1 MAVASLDWR
10 GCIQKLNIYKGL
22 SMHQGWLLIGLSLTY
37 LGLLFLIAF
46 VADKHKR
53 RRLKGQPLL
62 YSLSLA
68 VYCTSWTFF
77 GTVGQA
83 SESPWSP
90 VPIYLGP
97 MLVFLFG
104 WRLLARLILVAKREH
119 ITSIAD
125 FIAAR
130 YGKSQRLAMVI
141 ALIAI
146 MGILPYLVLQLKAIV
161 TGLDLLMVNSG
172 GISPT
177 SNTSELALGVTL
189 LLALFSILFGTR
201 HLDATEHHR
210 GMVVAIA
217 FESVVKL
224 LAFIAVGGF
233 ALWLILSKPGEAHE
247 QVTRDFFAQVV
258 AVSPGNLLEL
268 AIYTVLAM
276 CAVICLPRQFHVT
289 VVENNQGQDL
299 HWARWIFP
307 LYLFVM
313 GLFIWPL
320 ALAGKQWVGA
330 DMASDTYVISLPM
343 ALGFDGMAMLAFLGG
358 TSAATG
364 MVIVCT
370 IALAIMV
377 SNDLVLPVL
386 LRRFWRQGRD
396 ERLVRLLLQVR
407 RGAILLI
414 LLAAWGLYLWL
425 GDLTSLSRIGYLSFG
440 AVAQF
445 APALLLG
452 LYWRHGNRKGV
463 YLGLFL
469 GVSLWFVTLLVESG
483 LLAGSP
489 LAELLAP
496 PDWPAF
502 RELSLGA
509 WCIFLSL
516 LFNLL
521 GYVAGSLLSR
531 PAVSERLQAANFVGK
546 PSRDTAALYQ
556 ARVSVKELEMLAAR
570 FVGSSRVKRA
580 FGRFAGERGGTL
592 APQMQASAELI
603 AHTERLLAGVFGTS
617 SARLVLASALQ
628 GRNMQLEEI
637 ATIVDEASDVF
648 RFNRGLLQGAI
659 EHIGQGISVVD
670 RELRLVAWNRRYIE
684 LFHYPP
690 GLIQAGRPIE
700 EIIRYNAQQG
710 LCGPGDI
717 EEHVARRVAFMK
729 RGSAHISARERPDG
743 RVIEMQGNPMPAGG
757 FVMTFT
763 DITPFRDAERVLRE
777 ANEHLEARVAERTRE
792 LSELNRQL
800 LLVNQQVERANQS
813 KSRFLAAVSH
823 DLTQPLNA
831 AKLFTSSLLEM
842 LPDAGE
848 QARIARHI
856 DDALGATEDLITDL
870 LDISRLEAGKF
881 KARKL
886 DFALRDLLDNL
897 KAEFGVL
904 AQAGGIHFSVV
915 ESKHAVHSD
924 VRLLRR
930 VLQNFLTNAFRYN
943 PGGRVL
949 LGCRR
954 MGKKIRIEVWDN
966 GPGIPQDKQEAIF
979 DEFSRLDH
987 SRTAKEQGLGLGLAI
1002 ARGISQVLGH
1012 QLTLQSWPGK
1022 GSVFA
1027 VTLNL
1032 ATRPVVPQQLM
1043 VPVVRDSQLEGVAV
1057 LCIDNERDIL
1067 TAMSTLL
1074 GRWGCEVRCAVDLA
1088 EAEALVAD
1096 GFVPRLV
1103 LSDYHLDDGKTGLE
1117 ALAALQQVCGDEL
1130 GGIIISAD
1138 RKSELQVQI
1147 RERGYGYISKPV
1159 KPLKLRALMN
1169 SLLLR

>member
-1 MAVASLDWR
+1 MD
-10 GCIQKLNIYKGL
+10 KGL
-22 SMHQGWLLIGLSLTY
+22 QMHQGWLLIGLSLSY

-53 RRLKGQPLL
+53 HRMKGQPLL

-130 YGKSQRLAMVI
+130 YGKSQRLAMLI

-161 TGLDLLMVNSG
+161 TGLDLLMVNSAG
-172 GISPT
+172 TGHASAISG
-177 SNTSELALGVTL
+177 NTAELALGVAM

-224 LAFIAVGGF
+224 LAFISVGGF
-233 ALWLILSKPGEAHE
+233 ALWLILSKPSPARSEVAGHFFDAVMA
-247 QVTRDFFAQVV
+247 VT
-258 AVSPGNLLEL
+258 PGSLLEL

-343 ALGFDGMAMLAFLGG
+343 ALGFDGVAMLAFLGG

-386 LRRFWRQGRD
+386 LRRFWQQGRD

-414 LLAAWGLYLWL
+414 LLAAWLLYLWL

-463 YLGLFL
+463 YLGLIL
-469 GVSLWFVTLLVESG
+469 GVSLWFITLLAESG

-489 LAELLAP
+489 LEALLAP

-502 RELSLGA
+502 RDLSLGA

-546 PSRDTAALYQ
+546 PSRDTTALYQ

-580 FGRFAGERGGTL
+580 FGRFAGEHGGTL

-670 RELRLVAWNRRYIE
+670 RELKLVAWNRRYIE

-700 EIIRYNAQQG
+700 EIIRYNALQG

-842 LPDAGE
+842 LPAE
-848 QARIARHI
+848 EEPARIARHI
-856 DDALGATEDLITDL
+856 DDALGATEDLISDL

-881 KARKL
+881 KAKKL
-886 DFALRDLLDNL
+886 DFALHELFDNL

-954 MGKKIRIEVWDN
+954 LGSKIRIEVWDN

-987 SRTAKEQGLGLGLAI
+987 SRTAREQGLGLGLAI
-1002 ARGISQVLGH
+1002 ARGISLVLGH

-1032 ATRPVVPQQLM
+1032 ATRPVAAH
-1043 VPVVRDSQLEGVAV
+1043 PVAAPALRDSQLEGVKV

-1067 TAMSTLL
+1067 AAMSSLL
-1074 GRWGCEVRCAVDLA
+1074 GRWGCEVRCAVDLV
-1088 EAEALVAD
+1088 EAEELVAE

-1117 ALAALQQVCGDEL
+1117 AIAALQQVCGDEP

-1138 RKSELQVQI
+1138 RKSELQAQI

-1169 SLLLR
+1169 SLLLPVQ

>member
-1 MAVASLDWR
+1 
-10 GCIQKLNIYKGL
+10 
-22 SMHQGWLLIGLSLTY
+22 MHQGWLLIGLSLSY
-37 LGLLFLIAF
+37 LGLLFLIAY
-46 VADKHKR
+46 VADKNKR
-53 RRLKGQPLL
+53 RRLQGQPLL

-141 ALIAI
+141 ALIVI

-161 TGLDLLMVNSG
+161 TGLDLLMANPVPAG
-172 GISPT
+172 PT
-177 SNTSELALGVTL
+177 GNTAGLALGVAL

-224 LAFIAVGGF
+224 LAFMAVGSF
-233 ALWLILSKPGEAHE
+233 ALWLILSKPSQARTL
-247 QVTRDFFAQVV
+247 VASDFLDAVV
-258 AVSPGNLLEL
+258 AVTPGSLLEL
-268 AIYTVLAM
+268 AIYTLVAM

-299 HWARWIFP
+299 HWARWLFP
-307 LYLFVM
+307 LYLFMM

-330 DMASDTYVISLPM
+330 GMASDTYVISLPM
-343 ALGFDGMAMLAFLGG
+343 SLGFDGMALLAFLGG

-386 LRRFWRQGRD
+386 LRRFWQQGRD

-463 YLGLFL
+463 YLGLAL
-469 GVSLWFVTLLVESG
+469 GVSLWFATLLAESG

-489 LAELLAP
+489 LATLLAP
-496 PDWPAF
+496 PDWPAV
-502 RELSLGA
+502 RDLSLGA

-516 LFNLL
+516 LLNLV

-546 PSRDTAALYQ
+546 PSRDTTALYQ

-659 EHIGQGISVVD
+659 EHMGQGISVVD
-670 RELRLVAWNRRYIE
+670 RELKLVAWNRRYIE

-690 GLIQAGRPIE
+690 GLIQVGRPIE

-710 LCGPGDI
+710 LCGPGDV
-717 EEHVARRVAFMK
+717 EAQVARRVAFMQ
-729 RGSAHISARERPDG
+729 RGSQHISARERPDG

-777 ANEHLEARVAERTRE
+777 ANEHLEARVAERTHE

-800 LLVNQQVERANQS
+800 LLVNQQVERANHS

-842 LPDAGE
+842 LPPADE
-848 QARIARHI
+848 PARIARHI

-881 KARKL
+881 KAKKL
-886 DFALRDLLDNL
+886 DFALRDVFDNL

-904 AQAGGIHFSVV
+904 AQAGEIQFSVV
-915 ESKHAVHSD
+915 ESSLAVYSD

-954 MGKKIRIEVWDN
+954 LGDKVRIEVWDN
-966 GPGIPQDKQEAIF
+966 GPGIPADKQEAIF

-987 SRTAKEQGLGLGLAI
+987 SRTAREQGLGLGLAI
-1002 ARGISQVLGH
+1002 ARGIALVLGH
-1012 QLTLQSWPGK
+1012 NLTLRSWPGA

-1032 ATRPVVPQQLM
+1032 ATRPVATTQVAAPAQ
-1043 VPVVRDSQLEGVAV
+1043 RDSQLEGIRV
-1057 LCIDNERDIL
+1057 LCIDNESDIL
-1067 TAMSTLL
+1067 IAMQSLL
-1074 GRWGCEVRCAVDLA
+1074 GRWGCEVVCAQSQAQAEDLIA
-1088 EAEALVAD
+1088 G
-1096 GFVPRLV
+1096 GFLPQLV
-1103 LSDYHLDDGKTGLE
+1103 LSDYHLDDGKTGLQ
-1117 ALAALQQVCGDEL
+1117 ALHMLRLAHGNHI

-1138 RKSELQVQI
+1138 RKSELQAQI
-1147 RERGYGYISKPV
+1147 REHGYGYISKPV

-1169 SLLLR
+1169 SILRPAKLDGDHESGNSSDF

>member
-1 MAVASLDWR
+1 
-10 GCIQKLNIYKGL
+10 
-22 SMHQGWLLIGLSLTY
+22 MHQGWLLIGLSLSY
-37 LGLLFLIAF
+37 LGLLFLIAY
-46 VADKHKR
+46 VADKNKR

-161 TGLDLLMVNSG
+161 TGLDLLMANSVPAG
-172 GISPT
+172 PT
-177 SNTSELALGVTL
+177 GNTAGLALGVAL

-224 LAFIAVGGF
+224 LAFMAVGGF
-233 ALWLILSKPGEAHE
+233 ALWLILSKPSQARTL
-247 QVTRDFFAQVV
+247 VASDFLDAVV
-258 AVSPGNLLEL
+258 AVTPGSLLEL
-268 AIYTVLAM
+268 AIYTLVAM

-299 HWARWIFP
+299 HWARWLFP

-330 DMASDTYVISLPM
+330 GMASDTYVISLPM
-343 ALGFDGMAMLAFLGG
+343 SLGFDGMALLAFLGG

-386 LRRFWRQGRD
+386 LRRFWQQGRD

-463 YLGLFL
+463 YLGLAL
-469 GVSLWFVTLLVESG
+469 GVSLWFATLLAESG

-489 LAELLAP
+489 LAALLAP

-502 RELSLGA
+502 RDLSLGA

-516 LFNLL
+516 LLNLI
-521 GYVAGSLLSR
+521 GYVAGSLLSQA
-531 PAVSERLQAANFVGK
+531 AVSERLQAANFVGK
-546 PSRDTAALYQ
+546 PSRDTTALYQ

-659 EHIGQGISVVD
+659 EHMGQGISVVD
-670 RELRLVAWNRRYIE
+670 RELKLVAWNRRYIE

-690 GLIQAGRPIE
+690 GLIQVGRPIE
-700 EIIRYNAQQG
+700 EIIRYNAEQG
-710 LCGPGDI
+710 LCGPGDV
-717 EEHVARRVAFMK
+717 EAHVARRVAFMQ
-729 RGSAHISARERPDG
+729 RGSQHISARERPDG

-777 ANEHLEARVAERTRE
+777 ANEHLEARVAERTHE

-800 LLVNQQVERANQS
+800 LLVNQQVERANHS

-842 LPDAGE
+842 LPPADE
-848 QARIARHI
+848 PARIARHI

-881 KARKL
+881 KAKKL
-886 DFALRDLLDNL
+886 DFALRDVFDNL

-904 AQAGGIHFSVV
+904 AQAGGIQFSVV
-915 ESKHAVHSD
+915 ESGVAVYSD

-954 MGKKIRIEVWDN
+954 LGDKVRIEVWDN
-966 GPGIPQDKQEAIF
+966 GPGIPADKQEAIF

-987 SRTAKEQGLGLGLAI
+987 SRTAREQGLGLGLAI
-1002 ARGISQVLGH
+1002 ARGIALVLGH
-1012 QLTLQSWPGK
+1012 NLTLRSWPGA

-1027 VTLNL
+1027 ITLNL
-1032 ATRPVVPQQLM
+1032 ATRPVATTQVAAPTQ
-1043 VPVVRDSQLEGVAV
+1043 RDSQLEGIRV
-1057 LCIDNERDIL
+1057 LCIDNESDIL
-1067 TAMSTLL
+1067 IAMHSLL
-1074 GRWGCEVRCAVDLA
+1074 GRWGCEVVCAQSLAQAEDLIA
-1088 EAEALVAD
+1088 G
-1096 GFVPRLV
+1096 GFLPQLV
-1103 LSDYHLDDGKTGLE
+1103 LSDYHLDDGKTGLQ
-1117 ALAALQQVCGDEL
+1117 AQHMLRLAHGNDI

-1138 RKSELQVQI
+1138 RKSELQAQI
-1147 RERGYGYISKPV
+1147 REHGYGYISKPV

-1169 SLLLR
+1169 SILRPAKLDDDHETGNSSEF

>member
-1 MAVASLDWR
+1 
-10 GCIQKLNIYKGL
+10 
-22 SMHQGWLLIGLSLTY
+22 MHQGWLLIGLSLAY
-37 LGLLFLIAF
+37 LGLLFLIAY
-46 VADKHKR
+46 VADKNKR
-53 RRLKGQPLL
+53 RRPKGQPLL

-141 ALIAI
+141 SLIAV

-161 TGLDLLMVNSG
+161 TGLDLLMANSTG
-172 GISPT
+172 VSPT
-177 SNTSELALGVTL
+177 SNMAELALGVTL

-201 HLDATEHHR
+201 NLDATEHHR

-224 LAFIAVGGF
+224 LAFMAVGGF
-233 ALWLILSKPGEAHE
+233 ALWLIIARPSEARTL
-247 QVTRDFFAQVV
+247 VAGDFLDAVV
-258 AVSPGNLLEL
+258 AVTPGSLLEL
-268 AIYTVLAM
+268 AIYTLIAM

-307 LYLFVM
+307 LYLFLM

-343 ALGFDGMAMLAFLGG
+343 SLGFDGMAMLAFLGG

-386 LRRFWRQGRD
+386 LRRVWQQGRD
-396 ERLVRLLLQVR
+396 ERLMRLLLQVR

-414 LLAAWGLYLWL
+414 LLAAWALYLWL

-463 YLGLFL
+463 YLGLTL
-469 GVSLWFVTLLVESG
+469 GVSLWFVTLLAESG

-489 LAELLAP
+489 LEALLAP
-496 PDWPAF
+496 PDWPAV
-502 RELSLGA
+502 RDLSLGA
-509 WCIFLSL
+509 WCLFLSL
-516 LFNLL
+516 LLNLA

-531 PAVSERLQAANFVGK
+531 AAVSERLQAANFVGK
-546 PSRDTAALYQ
+546 TSRDTSALYH

-637 ATIVDEASDVF
+637 ATIVDEASDMF

-659 EHIGQGISVVD
+659 EHMGQGISVVD

-684 LFHYPP
+684 LFSYPP
-690 GLIQAGRPIE
+690 GLIQVGRSIE
-700 EIIRYNAQQG
+700 EIIRYNAGQG
-710 LCGPGDI
+710 LCGAGDV
-717 EEHVARRVAFMK
+717 EAQVARRVAFMK
-729 RGSAHISARERPDG
+729 RGSPHISARERPDG

-763 DITPFRDAERVLRE
+763 DITPFRAAERVLRE
-777 ANEHLEARVAERTRE
+777 ANEHLEARVAERTHE

-842 LPDAGE
+842 LPPEDE
-848 QARIARHI
+848 PARIARHI

-881 KARKL
+881 KAKKL
-886 DFALRDLLDNL
+886 DFALSDVLDNL

-904 AQAGGIHFSVV
+904 AQAGGIQFSVV
-915 ESKHAVHSD
+915 ESRLAVYSD

-954 MGKKIRIEVWDN
+954 MGEKVRIEVWDN
-966 GPGIPQDKQEAIF
+966 GPGIPEGKQEAIF

-987 SRTAKEQGLGLGLAI
+987 SRTAREQGLGLGLAI
-1002 ARGISQVLGH
+1002 ARGISLVLGH
-1012 QLTLQSWPGK
+1012 QLSLRSWPGA

-1027 VTLNL
+1027 ITLNL
-1032 ATRPVVPQQLM
+1032 ATRPVIPSQVTTPAL
-1043 VPVVRDSQLEGVAV
+1043 RDSQLEGVRI
-1057 LCIDNERDIL
+1057 LCIDNEEDIL
-1067 TAMSTLL
+1067 IAMASLL
-1074 GRWGCEVRCAVDLA
+1074 GRWGCEVRCVQSLEQA
-1088 EAEALVAD
+1088 EEIID
-1096 GFVPRLV
+1096 GGFLPALV
-1103 LSDYHLDDGKTGLE
+1103 LSDYHLDDGKTGLQ
-1117 ALAALQQVCGDEL
+1117 ALHMIRLAHGNGI

-1138 RKSELQVQI
+1138 RKSELQAQI
-1147 RERGYGYISKPV
+1147 REHGFGYVSKPV

-1169 SLLLR
+1169 SLLMPVQ

>member
-1 MAVASLDWR
+1 
-10 GCIQKLNIYKGL
+10 
-22 SMHQGWLLIGLSLTY
+22 MHQGWLLIGLSLAY

-46 VADKHKR
+46 VADKNKR

-130 YGKSQRLAMVI
+130 YGKSQRLAM
-141 ALIAI
+141 LISLVAI
-146 MGILPYLVLQLKAIV
+146 IGVLPYLVLQLKAIV
-161 TGLDLLMVNSG
+161 TGLDLLMANSVPVG
-172 GISPT
+172 PT
-177 SNTSELALGVTL
+177 ANTGELALGVTL

-201 HLDATEHHR
+201 NLDATEHHR

-224 LAFIAVGGF
+224 LAFMAVGGF
-233 ALWLILSKPGEAHE
+233 ALWLIISKPSEARSL
-247 QVTRDFFAQVV
+247 VASDFFDAVV
-258 AVSPGNLLEL
+258 AVTPGSLLEL
-268 AIYTVLAM
+268 AIYTLVAM

-299 HWARWIFP
+299 HWARWLFP

-330 DMASDTYVISLPM
+330 GMASDTYVISLPM
-343 ALGFDGMAMLAFLGG
+343 SLGYDGMAMLAFLGG

-364 MVIVCT
+364 MVIVST

-386 LRRFWRQGRD
+386 LRRFWQQGRD

-414 LLAAWGLYLWL
+414 LLAAWVLYLWL

-463 YLGLFL
+463 YLGLGL
-469 GVSLWFVTLLVESG
+469 GVSLWFLTLLAESG

-489 LAELLAP
+489 LEALLAP

-502 RELSLGA
+502 RDLSLGA
-509 WCIFLSL
+509 WCIFVSL
-516 LFNLL
+516 LLNLT

-531 PAVSERLQAANFVGK
+531 AAVSEQLQAANFVGK
-546 PSRDTAALYQ
+546 PSRDTTALYQ
-556 ARVSVKELEMLAAR
+556 ARVSVRELEMLAAR

-659 EHIGQGISVVD
+659 EHMGQGISVVD
-670 RELRLVAWNRRYIE
+670 RELKLVAWNRRYIE
-684 LFHYPP
+684 LFHYPS
-690 GLIQAGRPIE
+690 GLIQVGRSIE
-700 EIIRYNAQQG
+700 EIIRYNAEQG
-710 LCGPGDI
+710 LCGPGDL
-717 EEHVARRVAFMK
+717 EAHVARRVAFMQ
-729 RGSAHISARERPDG
+729 RGSPHISARERPDG

-763 DITPFRDAERVLRE
+763 DITPFRAAERVLRE
-777 ANEHLEARVAERTRE
+777 ANEHLEARVAERTHE

-800 LLVNQQVERANQS
+800 LLVNQQVERANHS

-842 LPDAGE
+842 LPQGE
-848 QARIARHI
+848 EQGVEQRAEQVRIARHI

-881 KARKL
+881 KAKKL
-886 DFALRDLLDNL
+886 DFALRDVFDNL

-904 AQAGGIHFSVV
+904 AQAGGIQFSVV
-915 ESKHAVHSD
+915 ESKLAVYSD

-954 MGKKIRIEVWDN
+954 LGDKVRIEVWDN
-966 GPGIPQDKQEAIF
+966 GPGIPADKQEAIF

-1002 ARGISQVLGH
+1002 ARGISLVLGH
-1012 QLTLQSWPGK
+1012 QLSLRSWPEA

-1027 VTLNL
+1027 ITLNL
-1032 ATRPVVPQQLM
+1032 ATRPVLPTPM
-1043 VPVVRDSQLEGVAV
+1043 VTSAVRDSQLEGIRI
-1057 LCIDNERDIL
+1057 LCIDNEEDIL
-1067 TAMSTLL
+1067 TAMHSLL
-1074 GRWGCEVRCAVDLA
+1074 SRWGCEVRCAQSQAQA
-1088 EAEALVAD
+1088 EEIIAG
-1096 GFVPRLV
+1096 GFLPRLV

-1117 ALAALQQVCGDEL
+1117 ALHRIQLRYGREANGSEI

-1138 RKSELQVQI
+1138 RKSELQTQI
-1147 RERGYGYISKPV
+1147 RAQGYGYVSKPV

-1169 SLLLR
+1169 SLLLPIG

>member
-1 MAVASLDWR
+1 
-10 GCIQKLNIYKGL
+10 
-22 SMHQGWLLIGLSLTY
+22 MHQGWLLIGLSLSY
-37 LGLLFLIAF
+37 LGLLFLIAY
-46 VADKHKR
+46 VADKNKR

-161 TGLDLLMVNSG
+161 TGLDLLMANSVPAG
-172 GISPT
+172 PT
-177 SNTSELALGVTL
+177 GNTAGLALGVAL

-224 LAFIAVGGF
+224 LAFMVVGGF
-233 ALWLILSKPGEAHE
+233 ALWLILSKPSQARTL
-247 QVTRDFFAQVV
+247 VASDFLDAVV
-258 AVSPGNLLEL
+258 AVTPGSLLEL
-268 AIYTVLAM
+268 AIYTLVAM

-299 HWARWIFP
+299 HWARWLFP

-330 DMASDTYVISLPM
+330 GMASDTYVISLPM
-343 ALGFDGMAMLAFLGG
+343 SLGFDGMALLAFLGG

-386 LRRFWRQGRD
+386 LRRFWQQGRD

-463 YLGLFL
+463 YLGLAL
-469 GVSLWFVTLLVESG
+469 GVSLWFATLLAESG

-489 LAELLAP
+489 LAALLAP

-502 RELSLGA
+502 RDLSLGA

-516 LFNLL
+516 LLNLI
-521 GYVAGSLLSR
+521 GYVAGSLLSQA
-531 PAVSERLQAANFVGK
+531 AVSERLQAANFVGK
-546 PSRDTAALYQ
+546 PSRDTTALYQ

-659 EHIGQGISVVD
+659 EHMGQGISVVD
-670 RELRLVAWNRRYIE
+670 RELKLVAWNRRYIE

-690 GLIQAGRPIE
+690 GLIQVGRPIE
-700 EIIRYNAQQG
+700 EIIRYNAEQG
-710 LCGPGDI
+710 LCGPGDV
-717 EEHVARRVAFMK
+717 EAHVARRVAFMQ
-729 RGSAHISARERPDG
+729 RGSQHISARERPDG

-777 ANEHLEARVAERTRE
+777 ANEHLEARVAERTHE

-800 LLVNQQVERANQS
+800 LLVNQQVERANHS

-842 LPDAGE
+842 LPPADE
-848 QARIARHI
+848 PARIARHI

-881 KARKL
+881 KAKKL
-886 DFALRDLLDNL
+886 DFALRDVFDNL

-904 AQAGGIHFSVV
+904 AQAGGIQFSVV
-915 ESKHAVHSD
+915 ESGVAVYSD

-954 MGKKIRIEVWDN
+954 LGDKVRIEVWDN
-966 GPGIPQDKQEAIF
+966 GPGIPADKQEAIF

-987 SRTAKEQGLGLGLAI
+987 SRTAREQGLGLGLAI
-1002 ARGISQVLGH
+1002 ARGIALVLGH
-1012 QLTLQSWPGK
+1012 NLTLRSWPGA

-1027 VTLNL
+1027 ITLNL
-1032 ATRPVVPQQLM
+1032 ATRPVATTQVAAPTQ
-1043 VPVVRDSQLEGVAV
+1043 RDSQLEGIRV
-1057 LCIDNERDIL
+1057 LCIDNESDIL
-1067 TAMSTLL
+1067 IAMHSLL
-1074 GRWGCEVRCAVDLA
+1074 GRWGCEVVCAQSLAQAEDLIA
-1088 EAEALVAD
+1088 G
-1096 GFVPRLV
+1096 GFLPQLV
-1103 LSDYHLDDGKTGLE
+1103 LSDYHLDDGKTGLQ
-1117 ALAALQQVCGDEL
+1117 ALHMLRLAHGNDI

-1138 RKSELQVQI
+1138 RKSELQAQI
-1147 RERGYGYISKPV
+1147 REHGYGYISKPV

-1169 SLLLR
+1169 SILRPAKLDDDHETGNSSEF

>member
-1 MAVASLDWR
+1 
-10 GCIQKLNIYKGL
+10 
-22 SMHQGWLLIGLSLTY
+22 MHQGWLLIGLSLSY
-37 LGLLFLIAF
+37 LGLLFLIAY
-46 VADKHKR
+46 VADKNKR

-161 TGLDLLMVNSG
+161 TGLDLLMANSVPAG
-172 GISPT
+172 PT
-177 SNTSELALGVTL
+177 GNTAGLALGVAL

-224 LAFIAVGGF
+224 LAFMAVGGF
-233 ALWLILSKPGEAHE
+233 ALWLILSKPSQARTL
-247 QVTRDFFAQVV
+247 VASDFLDAVV
-258 AVSPGNLLEL
+258 AVTPGSLLEL
-268 AIYTVLAM
+268 AIYTLVAM

-299 HWARWIFP
+299 HWARWLFP

-330 DMASDTYVISLPM
+330 GMASDTYVISLPM
-343 ALGFDGMAMLAFLGG
+343 SLGFDGMALLAFLGG

-386 LRRFWRQGRD
+386 LRRFWQQGRD

-463 YLGLFL
+463 YLGLAL
-469 GVSLWFVTLLVESG
+469 GVSLWFATLLAESG

-489 LAELLAP
+489 LAALLAP

-502 RELSLGA
+502 RDLSLGA

-516 LFNLL
+516 LLNLI
-521 GYVAGSLLSR
+521 GYVAGSLLSQA
-531 PAVSERLQAANFVGK
+531 AVSERLQAANFVGK
-546 PSRDTAALYQ
+546 PSRDTTALYQ

-659 EHIGQGISVVD
+659 EHMGQGISVVD
-670 RELRLVAWNRRYIE
+670 RELKLVAWNRRYIE

-690 GLIQAGRPIE
+690 GLIQVGRPIE
-700 EIIRYNAQQG
+700 EIIRYNAEQG
-710 LCGPGDI
+710 LCGPGDV
-717 EEHVARRVAFMK
+717 EAHVARRVAFMQ
-729 RGSAHISARERPDG
+729 RGSQHISARERPDG

-777 ANEHLEARVAERTRE
+777 ANEHLEARVAERTHE

-800 LLVNQQVERANQS
+800 LLVNQQVERANHS

-842 LPDAGE
+842 LPPADE
-848 QARIARHI
+848 PARIARHI

-881 KARKL
+881 KAKKL
-886 DFALRDLLDNL
+886 DFALRDVFDNL

-904 AQAGGIHFSVV
+904 AQAGGIQFSVV
-915 ESKHAVHSD
+915 ESGVAVYSD

-954 MGKKIRIEVWDN
+954 LGDKVRIEVWDN
-966 GPGIPQDKQEAIF
+966 GPGIPADKQEAIF

-987 SRTAKEQGLGLGLAI
+987 SRTAREQGLGLGLAI
-1002 ARGISQVLGH
+1002 ARGIALVLGH
-1012 QLTLQSWPGK
+1012 NLTLRSWPGA

-1027 VTLNL
+1027 ITLNL
-1032 ATRPVVPQQLM
+1032 ATRPVATTQVAAPTQ
-1043 VPVVRDSQLEGVAV
+1043 RDSQLEGIRV
-1057 LCIDNERDIL
+1057 LCIDNESDIL
-1067 TAMSTLL
+1067 IAMHSLL
-1074 GRWGCEVRCAVDLA
+1074 GRWGCEVVCAQSLPQAEDLIA
-1088 EAEALVAD
+1088 G
-1096 GFVPRLV
+1096 GFLPQLV
-1103 LSDYHLDDGKTGLE
+1103 LSDYHLDDGKTGLQ
-1117 ALAALQQVCGDEL
+1117 ALHMLRLAHGNDI

-1138 RKSELQVQI
+1138 RKSELQAQI
-1147 RERGYGYISKPV
+1147 REHGYGYISKPV

-1169 SLLLR
+1169 SILRPAKLDDDHETGNSSEF

>member
-1 MAVASLDWR
+1 
-10 GCIQKLNIYKGL
+10 
-22 SMHQGWLLIGLSLTY
+22 MHQGWLLIGLSLAY
-37 LGLLFLIAF
+37 LGLLFLIAY
-46 VADKHKR
+46 VADKNKR
-53 RRLKGQPLL
+53 RRPKGQPLL

-141 ALIAI
+141 SLIAV

-161 TGLDLLMVNSG
+161 TGLDLLMANSTG
-172 GISPT
+172 VSPT
-177 SNTSELALGVTL
+177 SNMAELALGVTL

-201 HLDATEHHR
+201 NLDATEHHR

-224 LAFIAVGGF
+224 LAFMAVGGF
-233 ALWLILSKPGEAHE
+233 ALWLIIARPSEARTL
-247 QVTRDFFAQVV
+247 VAGDFLDAVV
-258 AVSPGNLLEL
+258 AVTPGSLLEL
-268 AIYTVLAM
+268 AIYTLIAM

-307 LYLFVM
+307 LYLFLM

-343 ALGFDGMAMLAFLGG
+343 SLGFDGMAMLAFLGG

-386 LRRFWRQGRD
+386 LRRVWQQGRD
-396 ERLVRLLLQVR
+396 ERLMQLLLQVR

-414 LLAAWGLYLWL
+414 LLAAWALYLWL

-463 YLGLFL
+463 YLGLTL
-469 GVSLWFVTLLVESG
+469 GVSLWFVTLLAESG

-489 LAELLAP
+489 LEALLAP
-496 PDWPAF
+496 PDWPAV
-502 RELSLGA
+502 RDLSLGA
-509 WCIFLSL
+509 WCLFLSL
-516 LFNLL
+516 LLNLA

-531 PAVSERLQAANFVGK
+531 AAVSERLQAANFVGK
-546 PSRDTAALYQ
+546 TSRDTSALYH

-637 ATIVDEASDVF
+637 ATIVDEASDMF

-659 EHIGQGISVVD
+659 EHMGQGISVVD

-684 LFHYPP
+684 LFSYPP
-690 GLIQAGRPIE
+690 GLIQVGRSIE
-700 EIIRYNAQQG
+700 EIIRYNAGQG
-710 LCGPGDI
+710 LCGAGDV
-717 EEHVARRVAFMK
+717 EAQVARRVAFMK
-729 RGSAHISARERPDG
+729 RGSPHISARERPDG

-763 DITPFRDAERVLRE
+763 DITPFRAAERVLRE
-777 ANEHLEARVAERTRE
+777 ANEHLEARVAERTHE

-842 LPDAGE
+842 LPPEDE
-848 QARIARHI
+848 PARIARHI

-881 KARKL
+881 KAKKL
-886 DFALRDLLDNL
+886 DFALSDVLDNL

-904 AQAGGIHFSVV
+904 AQAGGIQFSVV
-915 ESKHAVHSD
+915 ESRLAVYSD

-954 MGKKIRIEVWDN
+954 MGEKVRIEVWDN
-966 GPGIPQDKQEAIF
+966 GPGIPEGKQEAIF

-987 SRTAKEQGLGLGLAI
+987 SRTAREQGLGLGLAI
-1002 ARGISQVLGH
+1002 ARGISLVLGH
-1012 QLTLQSWPGK
+1012 QLSLRSWPGA

-1027 VTLNL
+1027 ITLNL
-1032 ATRPVVPQQLM
+1032 ATRPVIPSQVTTPAL
-1043 VPVVRDSQLEGVAV
+1043 RDSQLEGVRI
-1057 LCIDNERDIL
+1057 LCIDNEEDIL
-1067 TAMSTLL
+1067 IAMASLL
-1074 GRWGCEVRCAVDLA
+1074 GRWGCEVRCVQSLEQA
-1088 EAEALVAD
+1088 EEIID
-1096 GFVPRLV
+1096 GGFLPALV
-1103 LSDYHLDDGKTGLE
+1103 LSDYHLDDGKTGLQ
-1117 ALAALQQVCGDEL
+1117 ALHMIRLAHGNGI

-1138 RKSELQVQI
+1138 RKSELQAQI
-1147 RERGYGYISKPV
+1147 REHGFGYVSKPV

-1169 SLLLR
+1169 SLLMPVQ

>member
-1 MAVASLDWR
+1 
-10 GCIQKLNIYKGL
+10 
-22 SMHQGWLLIGLSLTY
+22 MHQGWLLIGLSLSY
-37 LGLLFLIAF
+37 LGLLFLIAY
-46 VADKHKR
+46 VADKNKR

-161 TGLDLLMVNSG
+161 TGLDLLMANSVPAG
-172 GISPT
+172 PT
-177 SNTSELALGVTL
+177 GNTAGLALGVAL

-224 LAFIAVGGF
+224 LAFMAVGGF
-233 ALWLILSKPGEAHE
+233 ALWLILSKPSQARTL
-247 QVTRDFFAQVV
+247 VASDFLDAVV
-258 AVSPGNLLEL
+258 AVTPGGLLEL
-268 AIYTVLAM
+268 AIYTLVAM

-299 HWARWIFP
+299 HWARWLFP

-330 DMASDTYVISLPM
+330 GMASDTYVISLPM
-343 ALGFDGMAMLAFLGG
+343 SLGFDGMALLAFLGG

-386 LRRFWRQGRD
+386 LRRFWQQGRD

-463 YLGLFL
+463 YLGLAL
-469 GVSLWFVTLLVESG
+469 GVSLWFATLLAESG

-489 LAELLAP
+489 LAALLAP

-502 RELSLGA
+502 RDLSLGA

-516 LFNLL
+516 LLNLV
-521 GYVAGSLLSR
+521 GYVAGSLLSQA
-531 PAVSERLQAANFVGK
+531 AVSERLQAANFVGK
-546 PSRDTAALYQ
+546 PSRDTTALYQ

-659 EHIGQGISVVD
+659 EHMGQGISVVD
-670 RELRLVAWNRRYIE
+670 RELKLVAWNRRYIE

-690 GLIQAGRPIE
+690 GLIQVGRPIE
-700 EIIRYNAQQG
+700 EIIRYNAEQG
-710 LCGPGDI
+710 LCGPGDV
-717 EEHVARRVAFMK
+717 EAHVARRVAFMQ
-729 RGSAHISARERPDG
+729 RGSQHISARERPDG

-777 ANEHLEARVAERTRE
+777 ANEHLEARVAERTHE

-800 LLVNQQVERANQS
+800 LLVNQQVERANHS

-842 LPDAGE
+842 LPPADE
-848 QARIARHI
+848 PARIARHI

-881 KARKL
+881 KAKKL
-886 DFALRDLLDNL
+886 DFALRDVFDNL

-904 AQAGGIHFSVV
+904 AQAGGIQFSVV
-915 ESKHAVHSD
+915 ESGVAVYSD

-954 MGKKIRIEVWDN
+954 LGDKVRIEVWDN
-966 GPGIPQDKQEAIF
+966 GPGIPADKQEAIF

-987 SRTAKEQGLGLGLAI
+987 SRTAREQGLGLGLAI
-1002 ARGISQVLGH
+1002 ARGIALVLGH
-1012 QLTLQSWPGK
+1012 NLTLRSWPGA

-1027 VTLNL
+1027 ITLNL
-1032 ATRPVVPQQLM
+1032 ATRPVATTQVAAPTQ
-1043 VPVVRDSQLEGVAV
+1043 RDSQLEGIRV
-1057 LCIDNERDIL
+1057 LCIDNESDIL
-1067 TAMSTLL
+1067 IAMHSLL
-1074 GRWGCEVRCAVDLA
+1074 GRWGCEVVCAQSLAQAEDLIA
-1088 EAEALVAD
+1088 G
-1096 GFVPRLV
+1096 GFLPQLV
-1103 LSDYHLDDGKTGLE
+1103 LSDYHLDDGKTGLQ
-1117 ALAALQQVCGDEL
+1117 ALHMLRLAHGNDI

-1138 RKSELQVQI
+1138 RKSELQAQI
-1147 RERGYGYISKPV
+1147 REHGYGYISKPV

-1169 SLLLR
+1169 SILRPAKLDDDHETGNSSEF

>member
-1 MAVASLDWR
+1 
-10 GCIQKLNIYKGL
+10 
-22 SMHQGWLLIGLSLTY
+22 MHQGWLLIGLSLAY
-37 LGLLFLIAF
+37 LGLLFLIAY
-46 VADKHKR
+46 VADKSKR

-141 ALIAI
+141 SLIAV

-161 TGLDLLMVNSG
+161 TGLDLLMANSVPAG
-172 GISPT
+172 PT
-177 SNTSELALGVTL
+177 GNTAELALGVAL

-201 HLDATEHHR
+201 NLDATEHHR

-224 LAFIAVGGF
+224 LAFMAVGGF
-233 ALWLILSKPGEAHE
+233 ALWLIIARPSEARTL
-247 QVTRDFFAQVV
+247 VAGDFLDAVV
-258 AVSPGNLLEL
+258 AVSPGSLLEL
-268 AIYTVLAM
+268 AIYTLVAM

-299 HWARWIFP
+299 HWARWLFP
-307 LYLFVM
+307 LYLFLM

-343 ALGFDGMAMLAFLGG
+343 SLGFDGMAMLAFLGG

-386 LRRFWRQGRD
+386 LRRFWQQGRD
-396 ERLVRLLLQVR
+396 ERLMRLLLQVR

-414 LLAAWGLYLWL
+414 LLAAWVLYLWL

-463 YLGLFL
+463 YLGLAL
-469 GVSLWFVTLLVESG
+469 GISLWFVTLLAESG

-489 LAELLAP
+489 LEALLAP

-516 LFNLL
+516 LLNLL

-531 PAVSERLQAANFVGK
+531 AAVSERLQAANFVGK
-546 PSRDTAALYQ
+546 PSRDTTALYQ

-592 APQMQASAELI
+592 APQMQASADLI

-659 EHIGQGISVVD
+659 EHMGQGISVVD
-670 RELRLVAWNRRYIE
+670 RELKLVAWNRRYIE
-684 LFHYPP
+684 LFHYPH
-690 GLIQAGRPIE
+690 GLIQVGRSIE
-700 EIIRYNAQQG
+700 EIIRYNAGQG
-710 LCGPGDI
+710 LCGPGEI
-717 EEHVARRVAFMK
+717 EAQVARRVAFMK
-729 RGSAHISARERPDG
+729 RGSPHVSARERPDG

-763 DITPFRDAERVLRE
+763 DITPFRAAERVLRE
-777 ANEHLEARVAERTRE
+777 ANEHLEARVAERTHE

-800 LLVNQQVERANQS
+800 LLVNQQVERANHS

-842 LPDAGE
+842 LPQGGE
-848 QARIARHI
+848 QAAEQVRIARHI

-881 KARKL
+881 KAKKL
-886 DFALRDLLDNL
+886 DFALSDVLGNL

-904 AQAGGIHFSVV
+904 AQAGEIQFSVV
-915 ESKHAVHSD
+915 ESRLAVYSD

-954 MGKKIRIEVWDN
+954 QGDKVRIEVWDN
-966 GPGIPQDKQEAIF
+966 GPGIPLDKQEAIF

-987 SRTAKEQGLGLGLAI
+987 SRTAREQGLGLGLAI

-1012 QLTLQSWPGK
+1012 QLSLRSWPGA
-1022 GSVFA
+1022 GSVFSI
-1027 VTLNL
+1027 TLNL
-1032 ATRPVVPQQLM
+1032 ATRPVTPSQLAT
-1043 VPVVRDSQLEGVAV
+1043 PVVRDSQLEGIRV
-1057 LCIDNERDIL
+1057 LCIDNEEEIL
-1067 TAMSTLL
+1067 IAMASLL
-1074 GRWGCEVRCAVDLA
+1074 GRWGCEVRCAQSLEQA
-1088 EAEALVAD
+1088 EEIIGA
-1096 GFVPRLV
+1096 GFLPRLV
-1103 LSDYHLDDGKTGLE
+1103 LSDYHLDDGKTGLQ
-1117 ALAALQQVCGDEL
+1117 ALHMIRLAHGNDI

-1138 RKSELQVQI
+1138 RKSELQTQI
-1147 RERGYGYISKPV
+1147 REHGFGYVSKPV

-1169 SLLLR
+1169 SLLLPIQ

>member
-1 MAVASLDWR
+1 
-10 GCIQKLNIYKGL
+10 
-22 SMHQGWLLIGLSLTY
+22 MHQGWLLIGLSLSY
-37 LGLLFLIAF
+37 LGLLFLIAY
-46 VADKHKR
+46 VADKNKR
-53 RRLKGQPLL
+53 RRLQGQPLL

-77 GTVGQA
+77 GAVGQA

-161 TGLDLLMVNSG
+161 TGLDLLMANPVPAG
-172 GISPT
+172 PT
-177 SNTSELALGVTL
+177 GNTAGLALGVAL

-201 HLDATEHHR
+201 HLDVTEHHR
-210 GMVVAIA
+210 GMVLAIA
-217 FESVVKL
+217 FESLVKL
-224 LAFIAVGGF
+224 LAFMAVGSF
-233 ALWLILSKPGEAHE
+233 ALWLILSKPSQARTL
-247 QVTRDFFAQVV
+247 VASDFLDAVV
-258 AVSPGNLLEL
+258 AVTPGSLLEL
-268 AIYTVLAM
+268 AIYTLVAM

-299 HWARWIFP
+299 HWARWLFP
-307 LYLFVM
+307 LYLFMM

-330 DMASDTYVISLPM
+330 GMASDTYVISLPM
-343 ALGFDGMAMLAFLGG
+343 SLGFDGMALLAFLGG

-386 LRRFWRQGRD
+386 LRRFWQQGRD

-463 YLGLFL
+463 YLGLAL
-469 GVSLWFVTLLVESG
+469 GVSLWFATLLAESG

-489 LAELLAP
+489 LAILLAP
-496 PDWPAF
+496 PDWPAV
-502 RELSLGA
+502 RDLSLGA

-516 LFNLL
+516 LLNLV

-546 PSRDTAALYQ
+546 PSRDTTALYQ

-659 EHIGQGISVVD
+659 EHMGQGISVVD

-690 GLIQAGRPIE
+690 GLIQVGRPIE

-710 LCGPGDI
+710 LCGPGDV
-717 EEHVARRVAFMK
+717 EAQVARRVAFMQ
-729 RGSAHISARERPDG
+729 RGSQHISARERPDG

-777 ANEHLEARVAERTRE
+777 ANEHLEARVAERTHE

-800 LLVNQQVERANQS
+800 LLVNQQVERANHS

-842 LPDAGE
+842 LPPADE
-848 QARIARHI
+848 PARIARHI

-881 KARKL
+881 KAKKL
-886 DFALRDLLDNL
+886 DFALRDVFDNL

-904 AQAGGIHFSVV
+904 AQAGEIQFSVV
-915 ESKHAVHSD
+915 ESSLAVYSD

-954 MGKKIRIEVWDN
+954 LGDKVRIEVWDN
-966 GPGIPQDKQEAIF
+966 GPGIPADKQEAIF

-987 SRTAKEQGLGLGLAI
+987 SRTAREQGLGLGLAI
-1002 ARGISQVLGH
+1002 ARGIALVLGH
-1012 QLTLQSWPGK
+1012 NLTLRSWPGA

-1032 ATRPVVPQQLM
+1032 ATRPVATTQVAAPAQ
-1043 VPVVRDSQLEGVAV
+1043 RDSQLEGIRV
-1057 LCIDNERDIL
+1057 LCIDNESDIL
-1067 TAMSTLL
+1067 IAMQSLL
-1074 GRWGCEVRCAVDLA
+1074 GRWGCEVVCAQSQAQAEDLIA
-1088 EAEALVAD
+1088 G
-1096 GFVPRLV
+1096 GFLPQLV
-1103 LSDYHLDDGKTGLE
+1103 LSDYHLDDGKTGLQ
-1117 ALAALQQVCGDEL
+1117 ALHMLRLAHGNHI

-1138 RKSELQVQI
+1138 RKSELQAQI
-1147 RERGYGYISKPV
+1147 REHGYGYISKPV

-1169 SLLLR
+1169 SILRPAKLDGDHESGNSSDF

>member
-1 MAVASLDWR
+1 
-10 GCIQKLNIYKGL
+10 
-22 SMHQGWLLIGLSLTY
+22 MHQGWLLIGLSLSY
-37 LGLLFLIAF
+37 LGLLFLIAY
-46 VADKHKR
+46 VADKNKR

-161 TGLDLLMVNSG
+161 TGLDLLMANSVPAG
-172 GISPT
+172 PT
-177 SNTSELALGVTL
+177 GNTAGLALGVAL

-224 LAFIAVGGF
+224 LAFMAVGGF
-233 ALWLILSKPGEAHE
+233 ALWLILSKPSQARTL
-247 QVTRDFFAQVV
+247 VASDFLDAVV
-258 AVSPGNLLEL
+258 AVTPGSLLEL
-268 AIYTVLAM
+268 AIYTLVAM

-299 HWARWIFP
+299 HWARWLFP

-330 DMASDTYVISLPM
+330 GMASDTYVISLPM
-343 ALGFDGMAMLAFLGG
+343 SLGFDGMALLAFLGG

-386 LRRFWRQGRD
+386 LRRFWQQGRD

-463 YLGLFL
+463 YLGLAL
-469 GVSLWFVTLLVESG
+469 GVSLWFATLLAESG

-489 LAELLAP
+489 LAALLAP

-502 RELSLGA
+502 RDLSLGA

-516 LFNLL
+516 LLNLI
-521 GYVAGSLLSR
+521 GYVAGSLLSQA
-531 PAVSERLQAANFVGK
+531 AVSERLQAANFVGK
-546 PSRDTAALYQ
+546 PSRDTTALYQ

-659 EHIGQGISVVD
+659 EHMGQGISVVD
-670 RELRLVAWNRRYIE
+670 RELKLVAWNRRYIE

-690 GLIQAGRPIE
+690 GLIQVGRPIE
-700 EIIRYNAQQG
+700 EIIRYNAEQG
-710 LCGPGDI
+710 LCGPGDV
-717 EEHVARRVAFMK
+717 EAHVARRVAFMQ
-729 RGSAHISARERPDG
+729 RGSQHISARERPDG

-777 ANEHLEARVAERTRE
+777 ANEHLEARVAERTHE

-800 LLVNQQVERANQS
+800 LLVNQQVERANHS

-842 LPDAGE
+842 LPPADE
-848 QARIARHI
+848 PARIARHI

-881 KARKL
+881 KAKKL
-886 DFALRDLLDNL
+886 DFALRDVFDNL

-904 AQAGGIHFSVV
+904 AQAGGIQFSVV
-915 ESKHAVHSD
+915 ESGVAVYSD

-954 MGKKIRIEVWDN
+954 LGDKVRIEVWDN
-966 GPGIPQDKQEAIF
+966 GPGIPADKQEAIF

-987 SRTAKEQGLGLGLAI
+987 SRTAREQGLGLGLAI
-1002 ARGISQVLGH
+1002 ARGIALVLGH
-1012 QLTLQSWPGK
+1012 NLTLRSWPGA

-1027 VTLNL
+1027 ITLNL
-1032 ATRPVVPQQLM
+1032 ATRPVATTQVAAPTQ
-1043 VPVVRDSQLEGVAV
+1043 RDSQLEGIRV
-1057 LCIDNERDIL
+1057 LCIDNESDIL
-1067 TAMSTLL
+1067 IAMHSLL
-1074 GRWGCEVRCAVDLA
+1074 GRWGCEVVCAQSLAQAEDLIA
-1088 EAEALVAD
+1088 G
-1096 GFVPRLV
+1096 GFLPRLV
-1103 LSDYHLDDGKTGLE
+1103 LSDYHLDDGKTGLQ
-1117 ALAALQQVCGDEL
+1117 ALHMLRLAHGNDI

-1138 RKSELQVQI
+1138 RKSELQAQI
-1147 RERGYGYISKPV
+1147 REHGYGYISKPV

-1169 SLLLR
+1169 SILRPAKLDDDHETGNSSEF

>member
-1 MAVASLDWR
+1 
-10 GCIQKLNIYKGL
+10 
-22 SMHQGWLLIGLSLTY
+22 MHQGWLLIGLSLSY
-37 LGLLFLIAF
+37 LGLLFLIAY
-46 VADKHKR
+46 VADKNKR

-161 TGLDLLMVNSG
+161 TGLDLLMANSVSAG
-172 GISPT
+172 PT
-177 SNTSELALGVTL
+177 GNTAGLALGVAL

-224 LAFIAVGGF
+224 LAFMAVGGF
-233 ALWLILSKPGEAHE
+233 ALWLILSKPSQARTL
-247 QVTRDFFAQVV
+247 VASDFLDAVV
-258 AVSPGNLLEL
+258 AVTPGSLLEL
-268 AIYTVLAM
+268 AIYTLVAM

-299 HWARWIFP
+299 HWARWLFP

-330 DMASDTYVISLPM
+330 GMASDTYVISLPM
-343 ALGFDGMAMLAFLGG
+343 SLGFDGMALLAFLGG

-386 LRRFWRQGRD
+386 LRRFWQQGRD

-463 YLGLFL
+463 YLGLAL
-469 GVSLWFVTLLVESG
+469 GVSLWFATLLAESG

-489 LAELLAP
+489 LAALLAP

-502 RELSLGA
+502 RDLSLGA

-516 LFNLL
+516 LLNLI
-521 GYVAGSLLSR
+521 GYVAGSLLSQA
-531 PAVSERLQAANFVGK
+531 AVSERLQAANFVGK
-546 PSRDTAALYQ
+546 PSRDTTALYQ

-659 EHIGQGISVVD
+659 EHMGQGISVVD
-670 RELRLVAWNRRYIE
+670 RELKLVAWNRRYIE

-690 GLIQAGRPIE
+690 GLIQVGRPIE
-700 EIIRYNAQQG
+700 EIIRYNAEQG
-710 LCGPGDI
+710 LCGPGDV
-717 EEHVARRVAFMK
+717 EAHVARRVAFMQ
-729 RGSAHISARERPDG
+729 RGSQHISARERPDG

-777 ANEHLEARVAERTRE
+777 ANEHLEARVAERTHE

-800 LLVNQQVERANQS
+800 LLVNQQVERANHS

-842 LPDAGE
+842 LPPADE
-848 QARIARHI
+848 PARIARHI

-881 KARKL
+881 KAKKL
-886 DFALRDLLDNL
+886 DFALRDVFDNL

-904 AQAGGIHFSVV
+904 AQAGGIQFSVV
-915 ESKHAVHSD
+915 ESGVAVYSD

-954 MGKKIRIEVWDN
+954 LGDKVRIEVWDN
-966 GPGIPQDKQEAIF
+966 GPGIPADKQEAIF

-987 SRTAKEQGLGLGLAI
+987 SRTAREQGLGLGLAI
-1002 ARGISQVLGH
+1002 ARGIALVLGH
-1012 QLTLQSWPGK
+1012 NLTLRSWPGA

-1027 VTLNL
+1027 ITLNL
-1032 ATRPVVPQQLM
+1032 ATRPVATTQVAAPAQ
-1043 VPVVRDSQLEGVAV
+1043 RDSQLEGIRV
-1057 LCIDNERDIL
+1057 LCIDNESDIL
-1067 TAMSTLL
+1067 IAMHSLL
-1074 GRWGCEVRCAVDLA
+1074 GRWGCEVVCAQSLAQAEDLIA
-1088 EAEALVAD
+1088 G
-1096 GFVPRLV
+1096 GFLPQLV
-1103 LSDYHLDDGKTGLE
+1103 LSDYHLDDGKTGLQ
-1117 ALAALQQVCGDEL
+1117 ALHMLRLAHGNDI

-1138 RKSELQVQI
+1138 RKSELQAQI
-1147 RERGYGYISKPV
+1147 REHGYGYISKPV

-1169 SLLLR
+1169 SILRPAKLDDDHETGNSSEF

>member
-1 MAVASLDWR
+1 
-10 GCIQKLNIYKGL
+10 
-22 SMHQGWLLIGLSLTY
+22 MHQGWLLIGLSLTY

-53 RRLKGQPLL
+53 HRLKGQPLL

-469 GVSLWFVTLLVESG
+469 GVSLWFITLLVESG

-717 EEHVARRVAFMK
+717 EDHVARRVAFMK

-777 ANEHLEARVAERTRE
+777 ANEHLEARVTERTRE

-881 KARKL
+881 KAKKL

-897 KAEFGVL
+897 KAEFGML

-954 MGKKIRIEVWDN
+954 MADKIRIEVWDN

-1032 ATRPVVPQQLM
+1032 ATRPVTAHQLAA
-1043 VPVVRDSQLEGVAV
+1043 PVVRDSQLEDVTV

-1088 EAEALVAD
+1088 EAEELVAD

-1117 ALAALQQVCGDEL
+1117 ALAALQRVCGDEL

-1138 RKSELQVQI
+1138 RKSELQAQI

>member
-1 MAVASLDWR
+1 
-10 GCIQKLNIYKGL
+10 
-22 SMHQGWLLIGLSLTY
+22 MHQGWLLIGLSLSY
-37 LGLLFLIAF
+37 LGLLFLVAY
-46 VADKHKR
+46 VADKNKR

-161 TGLDLLMVNSG
+161 TGLDLLMANSVPAG
-172 GISPT
+172 PT
-177 SNTSELALGVTL
+177 GNTAGLALGVAL

-224 LAFIAVGGF
+224 LAFMAVGGF
-233 ALWLILSKPGEAHE
+233 ALWLILSKPSQARTL
-247 QVTRDFFAQVV
+247 VASDFLDAVV
-258 AVSPGNLLEL
+258 AVTPGSLLEL
-268 AIYTVLAM
+268 AIYTLVAM

-299 HWARWIFP
+299 HWARWLFP

-330 DMASDTYVISLPM
+330 GMASDTYVISLPM
-343 ALGFDGMAMLAFLGG
+343 SLGFDGMALLAFLGG

-386 LRRFWRQGRD
+386 LRRFWQQGRD

-463 YLGLFL
+463 YLGLAL
-469 GVSLWFVTLLVESG
+469 GVSLWFATLLAESG

-489 LAELLAP
+489 LAALLAP

-502 RELSLGA
+502 RDLSLGA

-516 LFNLL
+516 LLNLI
-521 GYVAGSLLSR
+521 GYVAGSLLSQA
-531 PAVSERLQAANFVGK
+531 AVSERLQAANFVGK
-546 PSRDTAALYQ
+546 PSRDTTALYQ

-659 EHIGQGISVVD
+659 EHMGQGISVVD
-670 RELRLVAWNRRYIE
+670 RELKLVAWNRRYIE

-690 GLIQAGRPIE
+690 GLIQVGRPIE
-700 EIIRYNAQQG
+700 EIIRYNAEQG
-710 LCGPGDI
+710 LCGPGDV
-717 EEHVARRVAFMK
+717 EAHVARRVAFMQ
-729 RGSAHISARERPDG
+729 RGSQHISARERPDG

-777 ANEHLEARVAERTRE
+777 ANEHLEGRVAERTHE

-800 LLVNQQVERANQS
+800 LLVNQQVERANHS

-842 LPDAGE
+842 LPPADE
-848 QARIARHI
+848 PARIARHI

-881 KARKL
+881 KAKKL
-886 DFALRDLLDNL
+886 DFALRDVFDNL

-904 AQAGGIHFSVV
+904 AQAGGIQFSVV
-915 ESKHAVHSD
+915 ESGVAVYSD

-954 MGKKIRIEVWDN
+954 LGDKVRIEVWDN
-966 GPGIPQDKQEAIF
+966 GPGIPADKQEAIF

-987 SRTAKEQGLGLGLAI
+987 SRTAREQGLGLGLAI
-1002 ARGISQVLGH
+1002 ARGIALVLGH
-1012 QLTLQSWPGK
+1012 NLTLRSWPGA

-1027 VTLNL
+1027 ITLNL
-1032 ATRPVVPQQLM
+1032 ATRPVATTQVAAPTQ
-1043 VPVVRDSQLEGVAV
+1043 RDSQLEGIRV
-1057 LCIDNERDIL
+1057 LCIDNESDIL
-1067 TAMSTLL
+1067 IAMHSLL
-1074 GRWGCEVRCAVDLA
+1074 GRWGCEVVCAQSLAQAEDLIA
-1088 EAEALVAD
+1088 G
-1096 GFVPRLV
+1096 GFLPQLV
-1103 LSDYHLDDGKTGLE
+1103 LSDYHLDDGKTGLQ
-1117 ALAALQQVCGDEL
+1117 ALHMLRLAHGNDI

-1138 RKSELQVQI
+1138 RKSELQAQI
-1147 RERGYGYISKPV
+1147 REHGYGYISKPV

-1169 SLLLR
+1169 SILRPAKLDDDHETGNSSEF

>member
-1 MAVASLDWR
+1 
-10 GCIQKLNIYKGL
+10 
-22 SMHQGWLLIGLSLTY
+22 MHQGWLLIGLSLSY
-37 LGLLFLIAF
+37 LGLLFLIAY
-46 VADKHKR
+46 VADKNKR

-161 TGLDLLMVNSG
+161 TGLDLLMANSVSAG
-172 GISPT
+172 PT
-177 SNTSELALGVTL
+177 GNTAGLALGVAL

-224 LAFIAVGGF
+224 LAFMAVGGF
-233 ALWLILSKPGEAHE
+233 ALWLILSKPSQARTL
-247 QVTRDFFAQVV
+247 VASDFLDAVV
-258 AVSPGNLLEL
+258 AVTPGGLLEL
-268 AIYTVLAM
+268 AIYTLVAM

-299 HWARWIFP
+299 HWARWLFP

-330 DMASDTYVISLPM
+330 GMASDTYVISLPM
-343 ALGFDGMAMLAFLGG
+343 SLGFDGMALLAFLGG

-386 LRRFWRQGRD
+386 LRRFWQQGRD

-463 YLGLFL
+463 YLGLAL
-469 GVSLWFVTLLVESG
+469 GVSLWFATLLAESG

-489 LAELLAP
+489 LAALLAP

-502 RELSLGA
+502 RDLSLGA

-516 LFNLL
+516 LLNLI
-521 GYVAGSLLSR
+521 GYVAGSLLSQA
-531 PAVSERLQAANFVGK
+531 AVSERLQAANFVGK
-546 PSRDTAALYQ
+546 PSRDTTALYQ

-659 EHIGQGISVVD
+659 EHMGQGISVVD
-670 RELRLVAWNRRYIE
+670 RELKLVAWNRRYIE

-690 GLIQAGRPIE
+690 GLIQVGRPIE
-700 EIIRYNAQQG
+700 EIIRYNAEQG

-717 EEHVARRVAFMK
+717 EAHVARRVAFMQ
-729 RGSAHISARERPDG
+729 RGSQHISARERPDG

-777 ANEHLEARVAERTRE
+777 ANEHLEARVAERTHE

-800 LLVNQQVERANQS
+800 LLVNQQVERANHS

-842 LPDAGE
+842 LPPADE
-848 QARIARHI
+848 PARIARHI

-881 KARKL
+881 KAKKL
-886 DFALRDLLDNL
+886 DFALRDVFDNL

-904 AQAGGIHFSVV
+904 AQAGGIQFSVV
-915 ESKHAVHSD
+915 ESGVAVYSD

-954 MGKKIRIEVWDN
+954 LGDKVRIEVWDN
-966 GPGIPQDKQEAIF
+966 GPGIPADKQEAIF

-987 SRTAKEQGLGLGLAI
+987 SRTAREQGLGLGLAI
-1002 ARGISQVLGH
+1002 ARGIALVLGH
-1012 QLTLQSWPGK
+1012 NLTLRSWPGA

-1027 VTLNL
+1027 ITLNL
-1032 ATRPVVPQQLM
+1032 ATRPVATTQVAAPTQ
-1043 VPVVRDSQLEGVAV
+1043 RDSQLEGIRV
-1057 LCIDNERDIL
+1057 LCIDNESDIL
-1067 TAMSTLL
+1067 IAMHSLL
-1074 GRWGCEVRCAVDLA
+1074 GRWGCEVVCAQSLAQAEDLIA
-1088 EAEALVAD
+1088 G
-1096 GFVPRLV
+1096 GFLPQLV
-1103 LSDYHLDDGKTGLE
+1103 LSDYHLDDGKTGLQ
-1117 ALAALQQVCGDEL
+1117 ALHMLRLAHGNDI

-1138 RKSELQVQI
+1138 RKSELQAQI
-1147 RERGYGYISKPV
+1147 REHGYGYISKPV

-1169 SLLLR
+1169 SILRPAKLDDDHETGNSSEF

>member
-1 MAVASLDWR
+1 
-10 GCIQKLNIYKGL
+10 
-22 SMHQGWLLIGLSLTY
+22 MHQGWLLIGLSLTY

-53 RRLKGQPLL
+53 HRLKGQPLL

-141 ALIAI
+141 SLIAI

-233 ALWLILSKPGEAHE
+233 ALWLILSKPGEAHQ

-258 AVSPGNLLEL
+258 AVSPSNLLEL

-330 DMASDTYVISLPM
+330 EMASDTYVISLPM

-463 YLGLFL
+463 YLGLSL

-690 GLIQAGRPIE
+690 GLIQAGRSIE

-717 EEHVARRVAFMK
+717 EDHVARRVAFMK

-777 ANEHLEARVAERTRE
+777 ANEHLEARVAERTHE

-800 LLVNQQVERANQS
+800 LLVNQQVERANHS

-842 LPDAGE
+842 LPAAGE

-881 KARKL
+881 KAKKL
-886 DFALRDLLDNL
+886 DFALRDLFDNL

-954 MGKKIRIEVWDN
+954 IGEKIRIEVWDN

-1032 ATRPVVPQQLM
+1032 ATRPVTAHQLAA
-1043 VPVVRDSQLEGVAV
+1043 PVVRDSQLEGVTV

-1074 GRWGCEVRCAVDLA
+1074 GRWGCEVRCAVDLT
-1088 EAEALVAD
+1088 EAEALLAA

-1103 LSDYHLDDGKTGLE
+1103 LSDYHLDDGKTGLA
-1117 ALAALQQVCGDEL
+1117 ALAALQRVCGDEL

-1138 RKSELQVQI
+1138 RKSELQAQI

>member
-1 MAVASLDWR
+1 
-10 GCIQKLNIYKGL
+10 
-22 SMHQGWLLIGLSLTY
+22 MHQGWLLIGLSLSY
-37 LGLLFLIAF
+37 LGLLFLIAY
-46 VADKHKR
+46 VADKNKR

-161 TGLDLLMVNSG
+161 TGLDLLMANSVPAG
-172 GISPT
+172 PT
-177 SNTSELALGVTL
+177 GNTAGLALGVAL

-224 LAFIAVGGF
+224 LAFMAVGGF
-233 ALWLILSKPGEAHE
+233 ALWLILSKPSQARTL
-247 QVTRDFFAQVV
+247 VASDFLDAVV
-258 AVSPGNLLEL
+258 AVTPGSLLEL
-268 AIYTVLAM
+268 AIYTLVAM

-299 HWARWIFP
+299 HWARWLFP

-330 DMASDTYVISLPM
+330 GMASDTYVISLPM
-343 ALGFDGMAMLAFLGG
+343 SLGFDGMALLAFLGG

-386 LRRFWRQGRD
+386 LRRFWQQGRD

-463 YLGLFL
+463 YLGLAL
-469 GVSLWFVTLLVESG
+469 GVSLWFATLLAESG

-489 LAELLAP
+489 LAALLAP

-502 RELSLGA
+502 RDLSLGA

-516 LFNLL
+516 LLNLI
-521 GYVAGSLLSR
+521 GYVAGSLLSQA
-531 PAVSERLQAANFVGK
+531 AVSERLQAANFVGK
-546 PSRDTAALYQ
+546 PSRDTTALYQ

-659 EHIGQGISVVD
+659 EHMGQGISVVD
-670 RELRLVAWNRRYIE
+670 RELKLVAWNRRYIE

-690 GLIQAGRPIE
+690 GLIQVGRPIE
-700 EIIRYNAQQG
+700 EIIRYNAEQG
-710 LCGPGDI
+710 LCGPGDV
-717 EEHVARRVAFMK
+717 EAHVARRVAFMQ
-729 RGSAHISARERPDG
+729 RGSQHISARERPDG

-777 ANEHLEARVAERTRE
+777 ANEHLEARVAERTHE

-800 LLVNQQVERANQS
+800 LLVNQQVERANHS

-842 LPDAGE
+842 LPPADE
-848 QARIARHI
+848 PARIARHI

-881 KARKL
+881 KAKKL
-886 DFALRDLLDNL
+886 DFALRDVFDNL

-904 AQAGGIHFSVV
+904 AQAGGIQFSVV
-915 ESKHAVHSD
+915 ESGVAVYSD

-954 MGKKIRIEVWDN
+954 LGDKVRIEVWDN
-966 GPGIPQDKQEAIF
+966 GPGIPADKQETIF

-987 SRTAKEQGLGLGLAI
+987 SRTAREQGLGLGLAI
-1002 ARGISQVLGH
+1002 ARGIALVLGH
-1012 QLTLQSWPGK
+1012 NLTLRSWPGA

-1027 VTLNL
+1027 ITLNL
-1032 ATRPVVPQQLM
+1032 ATRPVATTQVAAPTQ
-1043 VPVVRDSQLEGVAV
+1043 RDSQLEGIRV
-1057 LCIDNERDIL
+1057 LCIDNESDIL
-1067 TAMSTLL
+1067 IAMHSLL
-1074 GRWGCEVRCAVDLA
+1074 GRWGCEVVCAQSLAQAEDLIA
-1088 EAEALVAD
+1088 G
-1096 GFVPRLV
+1096 GFLPQLV
-1103 LSDYHLDDGKTGLE
+1103 LSDYHLDDGKTGLQ
-1117 ALAALQQVCGDEL
+1117 ALHMLRLAHGNDI

-1138 RKSELQVQI
+1138 RKSELQAQI
-1147 RERGYGYISKPV
+1147 REHGYGYISKPV

-1169 SLLLR
+1169 SILRPAKLDDDHETGNSSEF

>member
-1 MAVASLDWR
+1 
-10 GCIQKLNIYKGL
+10 
-22 SMHQGWLLIGLSLTY
+22 MHQGWLLIGLSLTY

-53 RRLKGQPLL
+53 HRLKGQPLL

-201 HLDATEHHR
+201 HLDVTEHHR

-217 FESVVKL
+217 FESMVKL

-463 YLGLFL
+463 YLGLSL

-717 EEHVARRVAFMK
+717 EDHVARRVAFMK

-881 KARKL
+881 KAKKL

-943 PGGRVL
+943 PRGRVL

-954 MGKKIRIEVWDN
+954 MGEKIRIEVWDN

-1032 ATRPVVPQQLM
+1032 ATRPVTAHQLAA
-1043 VPVVRDSQLEGVAV
+1043 PVVRDSQLEGVAV

-1088 EAEALVAD
+1088 EAEELVAQ

-1117 ALAALQQVCGDEL
+1117 ALAALQRVCGDDL

-1138 RKSELQVQI
+1138 RKSELQAQI

>member
-1 MAVASLDWR
+1 
-10 GCIQKLNIYKGL
+10 
-22 SMHQGWLLIGLSLTY
+22 MHQGWLLIGLSLSY
-37 LGLLFLIAF
+37 LGLLFLIAY
-46 VADKHKR
+46 VADKNKR

-161 TGLDLLMVNSG
+161 TGLDLLMANSVPAG
-172 GISPT
+172 PT
-177 SNTSELALGVTL
+177 GNTAGLALGVAL

-224 LAFIAVGGF
+224 LAFMAVGGF
-233 ALWLILSKPGEAHE
+233 ALWLILSKPSQARTL
-247 QVTRDFFAQVV
+247 VASDFLDAVV
-258 AVSPGNLLEL
+258 AVTPGSLLEL
-268 AIYTVLAM
+268 AIYTLVAM

-299 HWARWIFP
+299 HWARWLFP

-330 DMASDTYVISLPM
+330 GMASDTYVISLPM
-343 ALGFDGMAMLAFLGG
+343 SLGFDGMALLAFLGG

-386 LRRFWRQGRD
+386 LRRFWQQGRD

-463 YLGLFL
+463 YLGLAL
-469 GVSLWFVTLLVESG
+469 GVSFWFATLLAESG

-489 LAELLAP
+489 LAALLAP

-502 RELSLGA
+502 RDLSLGA

-516 LFNLL
+516 LLNLI
-521 GYVAGSLLSR
+521 GYVAGSLLSQA
-531 PAVSERLQAANFVGK
+531 AVSERLQAANFVGK
-546 PSRDTAALYQ
+546 PSRDTTALYQ

-617 SARLVLASALQ
+617 SARLVLVSALQ

-659 EHIGQGISVVD
+659 EHMGQGISVVD
-670 RELRLVAWNRRYIE
+670 RELKLVAWNRRYIE

-690 GLIQAGRPIE
+690 GLIQVGRPIE
-700 EIIRYNAQQG
+700 EIIRYNAEQG
-710 LCGPGDI
+710 LCGPGDV
-717 EEHVARRVAFMK
+717 EAHVARRVAFMQ
-729 RGSAHISARERPDG
+729 RGSQHISARERPDG

-777 ANEHLEARVAERTRE
+777 ANEHLEARVAERTHE

-800 LLVNQQVERANQS
+800 LLVNQQVERANHS

-842 LPDAGE
+842 LPPADE
-848 QARIARHI
+848 PARIARHI

-881 KARKL
+881 KAKKL
-886 DFALRDLLDNL
+886 DFALRDVFDNL

-904 AQAGGIHFSVV
+904 AQAGGIQFSVV
-915 ESKHAVHSD
+915 ESGVAVYSD

-954 MGKKIRIEVWDN
+954 LGDKVRIEVWDN
-966 GPGIPQDKQEAIF
+966 GPGIPADKQEAIF

-987 SRTAKEQGLGLGLAI
+987 SRTAREQGLGLGLAI
-1002 ARGISQVLGH
+1002 ARGIALVLGH
-1012 QLTLQSWPGK
+1012 NLTLRSWPGA

-1027 VTLNL
+1027 ITLNL
-1032 ATRPVVPQQLM
+1032 ATRPVATTQVAAPTQ
-1043 VPVVRDSQLEGVAV
+1043 RDSQLEGIRV
-1057 LCIDNERDIL
+1057 LCIDNESDIL
-1067 TAMSTLL
+1067 IAMHSLL
-1074 GRWGCEVRCAVDLA
+1074 GRWGCEVVCAQSLAQAEDLIA
-1088 EAEALVAD
+1088 G
-1096 GFVPRLV
+1096 GFLPQLV
-1103 LSDYHLDDGKTGLE
+1103 LSDYHLDDGKTGLQ
-1117 ALAALQQVCGDEL
+1117 ALHMLRLAHGNDI

-1138 RKSELQVQI
+1138 RKSELQAQI
-1147 RERGYGYISKPV
+1147 REHGYGYISKPV

-1169 SLLLR
+1169 SILRPAKLDDDHETGNSSEF

>member
-1 MAVASLDWR
+1 
-10 GCIQKLNIYKGL
+10 
-22 SMHQGWLLIGLSLTY
+22 MHQGWLLIGLSLAY

-46 VADKHKR
+46 VADKNKR
-53 RRLKGQPLL
+53 RRPKGQPLL

-141 ALIAI
+141 SLIAV

-161 TGLDLLMVNSG
+161 TGLDLLMANSVG
-172 GISPT
+172 ASPT
-177 SNTSELALGVTL
+177 NNMAELALGVTL

-201 HLDATEHHR
+201 NLDATEHHR

-224 LAFIAVGGF
+224 LAFMAVGGF
-233 ALWLILSKPGEAHE
+233 ALWLIVAKPSEGRTLVAD
-247 QVTRDFFAQVV
+247 DFLDAVL
-258 AVSPGNLLEL
+258 AVSPGSLLEL
-268 AIYTVLAM
+268 AIYTLVAM

-307 LYLFVM
+307 LYLFLM

-330 DMASDTYVISLPM
+330 GMASDTYVISLPM
-343 ALGFDGMAMLAFLGG
+343 SLGYDGMAMLAFLGG

-386 LRRFWRQGRD
+386 LRRFWQQGRD
-396 ERLVRLLLQVR
+396 ERLMRLLLQVR
-407 RGAILLI
+407 RGAILSI
-414 LLAAWGLYLWL
+414 LLAAWVLYLWL

-463 YLGLFL
+463 YLGLAL
-469 GVSLWFVTLLVESG
+469 GVSLWFLTLLAESG

-489 LAELLAP
+489 LEALLAP

-502 RELSLGA
+502 RDLSLGA

-516 LFNLL
+516 LLNLL

-531 PAVSERLQAANFVGK
+531 AAVSERLQAANFVGK
-546 PSRDTAALYQ
+546 PSRDTTALYQ
-556 ARVSVKELEMLAAR
+556 ARVSVRELEMLAAR

-580 FGRFAGERGGTL
+580 FGRFAGEHGGTL
-592 APQMQASAELI
+592 APQMQASADLI

-659 EHIGQGISVVD
+659 EHMGQGISVVD
-670 RELRLVAWNRRYIE
+670 RELKLVAWNRRYIE
-684 LFHYPP
+684 LFSYPP
-690 GLIQAGRPIE
+690 GLIQVGRSIE
-700 EIIRYNAQQG
+700 EIIRYNAEQG
-710 LCGPGDI
+710 LCGPGEI
-717 EEHVARRVAFMK
+717 EAQVARRVAFMQ
-729 RGSAHISARERPDG
+729 RGSPHVSARERPDG

-763 DITPFRDAERVLRE
+763 DITPFRAAERVLRE

-792 LSELNRQL
+792 LSALNSQL
-800 LLVNQQVERANQS
+800 LLVNQQVERANHS

-831 AKLFTSSLLEM
+831 AKLFTSALLEM
-842 LPDAGE
+842 LPQEGGEGGEQRAE

-881 KARKL
+881 KAKKL
-886 DFALRDLLDNL
+886 DFALSDVLGNL

-904 AQAGGIHFSVV
+904 AQAGEIQFSVV
-915 ESKHAVHSD
+915 ESRLAVHSD
-924 VRLLRR
+924 ARLLRR

-954 MGKKIRIEVWDN
+954 VRDQQGDKVRIEVWDN
-966 GPGIPQDKQEAIF
+966 GPGIPLDKQETIF

-987 SRTAKEQGLGLGLAI
+987 SRTAREQGLGLGLAI

-1012 QLTLQSWPGK
+1012 QLSLRSWPDA

-1027 VTLNL
+1027 ITLNL
-1032 ATRPVVPQQLM
+1032 ATRPVVPSQ
-1043 VPVVRDSQLEGVAV
+1043 VAAPAVRDSQLEGIRI
-1057 LCIDNERDIL
+1057 LCIDNEEDIL
-1067 TAMSTLL
+1067 TAMHSLL
-1074 GRWGCEVRCAVDLA
+1074 GRWGCEVRCAQSLEQA
-1088 EAEALVAD
+1088 QALIDD
-1096 GFVPRLV
+1096 GFLPRLV
-1103 LSDYHLDDGKTGLE
+1103 LSDYHLDDGKTGLQ
-1117 ALAALQQVCGDEL
+1117 ALHMIRLAHGNGI
-1130 GGIIISAD
+1130 GGVIISAD
-1138 RKSELQVQI
+1138 RKSELQAQI
-1147 RERGYGYISKPV
+1147 REHGFGYVSKPV

-1169 SLLLR
+1169 SLLLPIQ

>member
-1 MAVASLDWR
+1 
-10 GCIQKLNIYKGL
+10 
-22 SMHQGWLLIGLSLTY
+22 MHQGWLLIGLSLAY
-37 LGLLFLIAF
+37 LGLLFLIAY
-46 VADKHKR
+46 VADKSKR

-141 ALIAI
+141 SLIAV

-161 TGLDLLMVNSG
+161 TGLDLLMANSVPAG
-172 GISPT
+172 PT
-177 SNTSELALGVTL
+177 GNTAELALGVAL

-201 HLDATEHHR
+201 NLDATEHHR

-224 LAFIAVGGF
+224 LAFMAVGGF
-233 ALWLILSKPGEAHE
+233 ALWLIIARPSEARTL
-247 QVTRDFFAQVV
+247 VATDFLDAVV
-258 AVSPGNLLEL
+258 AVSPGSLLEL
-268 AIYTVLAM
+268 AIYTLVAM

-299 HWARWIFP
+299 HWARWLFP
-307 LYLFVM
+307 LYLFLM

-343 ALGFDGMAMLAFLGG
+343 SLGFDGMAMLAFLGG

-386 LRRFWRQGRD
+386 LRRFWQQGRD
-396 ERLVRLLLQVR
+396 ERLMRLLLQVR

-414 LLAAWGLYLWL
+414 LLAAWVLYLWL

-463 YLGLFL
+463 YLGLAL
-469 GVSLWFVTLLVESG
+469 GVSLWFLTLLAESG

-489 LAELLAP
+489 LEALLAP

-516 LFNLL
+516 LLNLL

-531 PAVSERLQAANFVGK
+531 AAVSERLQAANFVGK
-546 PSRDTAALYQ
+546 PSRDTTALYQ

-580 FGRFAGERGGTL
+580 FGRFAGEHGGTL
-592 APQMQASAELI
+592 APQMQASADLI

-659 EHIGQGISVVD
+659 EHMGQGISVVD
-670 RELRLVAWNRRYIE
+670 RELKLVAWNRRYIE
-684 LFHYPP
+684 LFHYPH
-690 GLIQAGRPIE
+690 GLIQVGRSIE
-700 EIIRYNAQQG
+700 EIIRYNAEQG

-717 EEHVARRVAFMK
+717 EAQVARRVAFMK
-729 RGSAHISARERPDG
+729 RGSPHVSARERPDG

-763 DITPFRDAERVLRE
+763 DITPFRAAERVLRE
-777 ANEHLEARVAERTRE
+777 ANEHLEARVAERTHE

-800 LLVNQQVERANQS
+800 LLVNQQVERANHS

-842 LPDAGE
+842 LPQGGGQGE
-848 QARIARHI
+848 EQRAEQVRIARHI

-886 DFALRDLLDNL
+886 DFALSDVLGNL

-904 AQAGGIHFSVV
+904 AQAGEIQFSVV
-915 ESKHAVHSD
+915 ESRLAVYSD

-954 MGKKIRIEVWDN
+954 LGDKVRIEVWDN
-966 GPGIPQDKQEAIF
+966 GPGIPLDKQEAIF

-987 SRTAKEQGLGLGLAI
+987 SRTAREQGLGLGLAI

-1012 QLTLQSWPGK
+1012 QLSLRSWPGA

-1027 VTLNL
+1027 ITLNL
-1032 ATRPVVPQQLM
+1032 ATRPVMPS
-1043 VPVVRDSQLEGVAV
+1043 PVAAPAVRDSQLEGVRI
-1057 LCIDNERDIL
+1057 LCIDNEEEIL
-1067 TAMSTLL
+1067 IAMASLL
-1074 GRWGCEVRCAVDLA
+1074 GRWGCEVRCAQSLEQA
-1088 EAEALVAD
+1088 EEIIGA
-1096 GFVPRLV
+1096 GFLPRLV
-1103 LSDYHLDDGKTGLE
+1103 LSDYHLDDGKTGLQ
-1117 ALAALQQVCGDEL
+1117 ALHMIRLAHGNGI

-1138 RKSELQVQI
+1138 RKSELQTQI
-1147 RERGYGYISKPV
+1147 REHGFGYVSKPV

-1169 SLLLR
+1169 SLLLPIE

>member
-1 MAVASLDWR
+1 
-10 GCIQKLNIYKGL
+10 
-22 SMHQGWLLIGLSLTY
+22 MHQGWLLIGLSLSY
-37 LGLLFLIAF
+37 LGLLFLIAY
-46 VADKHKR
+46 VADKNKR
-53 RRLKGQPLL
+53 RRLQGQPLL

-161 TGLDLLMVNSG
+161 TGLDLLMANPVPAG
-172 GISPT
+172 PT
-177 SNTSELALGVTL
+177 GNTAGLALGVAL

-224 LAFIAVGGF
+224 LAFMAVGSF
-233 ALWLILSKPGEAHE
+233 ALWLILSKPSQARTL
-247 QVTRDFFAQVV
+247 VASDFLDAVV
-258 AVSPGNLLEL
+258 AVTPGSLLEL
-268 AIYTVLAM
+268 AIYTLVAM

-299 HWARWIFP
+299 HWARWLFP
-307 LYLFVM
+307 LYLFMM

-330 DMASDTYVISLPM
+330 GMASDTYVISLPM
-343 ALGFDGMAMLAFLGG
+343 SLGFDGMALLAFLGG

-386 LRRFWRQGRD
+386 LRRFWQQGRD

-463 YLGLFL
+463 YLGLAL
-469 GVSLWFVTLLVESG
+469 GVSLWFATLLAESG

-489 LAELLAP
+489 LATLLAP
-496 PDWPAF
+496 PDWPAV
-502 RELSLGA
+502 RDLSLGA

-516 LFNLL
+516 LLNLV

-546 PSRDTAALYQ
+546 PSRDTTALYQ

-659 EHIGQGISVVD
+659 EHMGQGISVVD
-670 RELRLVAWNRRYIE
+670 RELKLVAWNRRYIE
-684 LFHYPP
+684 QFHYPP
-690 GLIQAGRPIE
+690 GLIQVGRPIE

-710 LCGPGDI
+710 LCGPGDV
-717 EEHVARRVAFMK
+717 EAQVARRVAFMQ
-729 RGSAHISARERPDG
+729 RGSQHISARERPDG

-777 ANEHLEARVAERTRE
+777 ANEHLEARVAERTHE

-800 LLVNQQVERANQS
+800 LLVNQQVERANHS

-842 LPDAGE
+842 LPPADE
-848 QARIARHI
+848 PARIARHI

-881 KARKL
+881 KAKKL
-886 DFALRDLLDNL
+886 DFALRDVFDNL

-904 AQAGGIHFSVV
+904 AQAGEIQFSVV
-915 ESKHAVHSD
+915 ESSLAVYSD

-954 MGKKIRIEVWDN
+954 LGDKVRIEVWDN
-966 GPGIPQDKQEAIF
+966 GPGIPADKQEAIF

-987 SRTAKEQGLGLGLAI
+987 SRTAREQGLGLGLAI
-1002 ARGISQVLGH
+1002 ARGIALVLGH
-1012 QLTLQSWPGK
+1012 NLTLRSWPGA

-1032 ATRPVVPQQLM
+1032 ATRPVATTQVAAPAQ
-1043 VPVVRDSQLEGVAV
+1043 RDSQLEGIRV
-1057 LCIDNERDIL
+1057 LCIDNESDIL
-1067 TAMSTLL
+1067 IAMQSLL
-1074 GRWGCEVRCAVDLA
+1074 GRWGCEVVCAQSQAQAEDLIA
-1088 EAEALVAD
+1088 G
-1096 GFVPRLV
+1096 GFLPQLV
-1103 LSDYHLDDGKTGLE
+1103 LSDYHLDDGKTGLQ
-1117 ALAALQQVCGDEL
+1117 ALHMLRLAHGNHI

-1138 RKSELQVQI
+1138 RKSELQAQI
-1147 RERGYGYISKPV
+1147 REHGYGYISKPV

-1169 SLLLR
+1169 SILRPAKLDGDHESGNSSDF

>member
-1 MAVASLDWR
+1 
-10 GCIQKLNIYKGL
+10 
-22 SMHQGWLLIGLSLTY
+22 MHQGWLLIGLSLAY
-37 LGLLFLIAF
+37 LGLLFLIAY
-46 VADKHKR
+46 VADKSKR

-130 YGKSQRLAMVI
+130 YGKSQRLAM
-141 ALIAI
+141 LISLVAI
-146 MGILPYLVLQLKAIV
+146 IGVLPYLVLQLKAIV
-161 TGLDLLMVNSG
+161 TGLDLLMANSVPAG
-172 GISPT
+172 PT
-177 SNTSELALGVTL
+177 GNTAELALGVTL

-224 LAFIAVGGF
+224 LAFMAVGGF
-233 ALWLILSKPGEAHE
+233 ALWLILSKPSQARTL
-247 QVTRDFFAQVV
+247 VASDFLDAVV
-258 AVSPGNLLEL
+258 AVTPGSLLEL
-268 AIYTVLAM
+268 AIYTLVAM

-299 HWARWIFP
+299 HWARWLFP
-307 LYLFVM
+307 LYLFLM

-330 DMASDTYVISLPM
+330 GMASDTYVISLPM
-343 ALGFDGMAMLAFLGG
+343 SLGFDGMAMLAFLGG

-364 MVIVCT
+364 MVIVST

-386 LRRFWRQGRD
+386 LRRFWQQGRD

-463 YLGLFL
+463 YLGLAL
-469 GVSLWFVTLLVESG
+469 GVSLWFVTLLAESG

-489 LAELLAP
+489 LEALLAP

-502 RELSLGA
+502 RDLSLGA

-516 LFNLL
+516 LLNLL

-531 PAVSERLQAANFVGK
+531 AAVSERLQAANFVGK

-659 EHIGQGISVVD
+659 EHMGQGISVVD
-670 RELRLVAWNRRYIE
+670 RELKLVAWNRRYIE

-690 GLIQAGRPIE
+690 GLIQMGRSIE
-700 EIIRYNAQQG
+700 EIIRYNAEQG

-717 EEHVARRVAFMK
+717 EAQVARRVAFMQ
-729 RGSAHISARERPDG
+729 RGSPHISARERPDG

-777 ANEHLEARVAERTRE
+777 ANEHLEARVTERTHE

-800 LLVNQQVERANQS
+800 LLVNQQVERANHS

-842 LPDAGE
+842 LPPRDE
-848 QARIARHI
+848 TARIARHI

-881 KARKL
+881 KAKKL
-886 DFALRDLLDNL
+886 DFALHDVFDNL

-904 AQAGGIHFSVV
+904 AQAGGIQFSVV
-915 ESKHAVHSD
+915 ESKLAVYSD

-954 MGKKIRIEVWDN
+954 LGDKVRIEVWDN
-966 GPGIPQDKQEAIF
+966 GPGIPADKQEAIF

-1002 ARGISQVLGH
+1002 ARGIALVLGH
-1012 QLTLQSWPGK
+1012 NLTLRSWPGA

-1027 VTLNL
+1027 ITLNL
-1032 ATRPVVPQQLM
+1032 ATRPVATTQVAAPAL
-1043 VPVVRDSQLEGVAV
+1043 RDSQLEGVRV
-1057 LCIDNERDIL
+1057 LCIDNEGDIL
-1067 TAMSTLL
+1067 IAMHSLL
-1074 GRWGCEVRCAVDLA
+1074 GRWGCEVVCAQSQAQAEDLIA
-1088 EAEALVAD
+1088 G
-1096 GFVPRLV
+1096 GFLPQLV
-1103 LSDYHLDDGKTGLE
+1103 LSDYHLDDGKTGLQ
-1117 ALAALQQVCGDEL
+1117 ALHMLRLAHGNDI

-1138 RKSELQVQI
+1138 RKSELQAQI
-1147 RERGYGYISKPV
+1147 REHGYGYISKPV

-1169 SLLLR
+1169 SILRPAKLDDDHETSNSSDF

>member
-1 MAVASLDWR
+1 
-10 GCIQKLNIYKGL
+10 
-22 SMHQGWLLIGLSLTY
+22 MHQGWLLIGLSLAY
-37 LGLLFLIAF
+37 LGLLFLIAY
-46 VADKHKR
+46 VADKSKR

-141 ALIAI
+141 SLIAV

-161 TGLDLLMVNSG
+161 TGLDLLMANSVPAG
-172 GISPT
+172 PT
-177 SNTSELALGVTL
+177 GNTAELALGVAL

-201 HLDATEHHR
+201 NLDATEHHR

-224 LAFIAVGGF
+224 LAFMAVGGF
-233 ALWLILSKPGEAHE
+233 ALWLIIARPSEARTL
-247 QVTRDFFAQVV
+247 VATDFLDAVV
-258 AVSPGNLLEL
+258 AVSPGSLLEL
-268 AIYTVLAM
+268 AIYTLVAM

-299 HWARWIFP
+299 HWARWLFP
-307 LYLFVM
+307 LYLFLM

-343 ALGFDGMAMLAFLGG
+343 SLGFDGMAMLAFLGG

-386 LRRFWRQGRD
+386 LRRFWQQGRD
-396 ERLVRLLLQVR
+396 ERLMRLLLQVR

-414 LLAAWGLYLWL
+414 LLAAWVLYLWL

-463 YLGLFL
+463 YLGLAL
-469 GVSLWFVTLLVESG
+469 GVSLWFLTLLAESG

-489 LAELLAP
+489 LEALLAP

-502 RELSLGA
+502 HELSLGA

-516 LFNLL
+516 LLNLL

-531 PAVSERLQAANFVGK
+531 AAVSERLQAANFVGK
-546 PSRDTAALYQ
+546 PSRDTTALYQ

-580 FGRFAGERGGTL
+580 FGRFAGEHGGTL
-592 APQMQASAELI
+592 APQMQASADLI

-659 EHIGQGISVVD
+659 EHMGQGISVVD
-670 RELRLVAWNRRYIE
+670 RELKLVAWNRRYIE
-684 LFHYPP
+684 LFHYPH
-690 GLIQAGRPIE
+690 GLIQVGRSIE
-700 EIIRYNAQQG
+700 EIIRYNAEQG

-717 EEHVARRVAFMK
+717 EAQVARRVAFMK
-729 RGSAHISARERPDG
+729 RGSPHVSARERPDG

-763 DITPFRDAERVLRE
+763 DITPFRAAERVLRE
-777 ANEHLEARVAERTRE
+777 ANEHLEARVAERTHE

-800 LLVNQQVERANQS
+800 LLVNQQVERANHS

-842 LPDAGE
+842 LPQGGGQGE
-848 QARIARHI
+848 EQRAEQVRIARHI

-886 DFALRDLLDNL
+886 DFALSDVLGNL

-904 AQAGGIHFSVV
+904 AQAGEIQFSVV
-915 ESKHAVHSD
+915 ESRLAVYSD

-954 MGKKIRIEVWDN
+954 LGDKVRIEVWDN
-966 GPGIPQDKQEAIF
+966 GPGIPLDKQEAIF

-987 SRTAKEQGLGLGLAI
+987 SRTAREQGLGLGLAI

-1012 QLTLQSWPGK
+1012 QLSLRSWPGA

-1027 VTLNL
+1027 ITLNI
-1032 ATRPVVPQQLM
+1032 ATRPVMPS
-1043 VPVVRDSQLEGVAV
+1043 PVAAPAVRDSQLEGVRI
-1057 LCIDNERDIL
+1057 LCIDNEEEIL
-1067 TAMSTLL
+1067 IAMASLL
-1074 GRWGCEVRCAVDLA
+1074 GRWGCEVRCAQSLEQA
-1088 EAEALVAD
+1088 EEIIGA
-1096 GFVPRLV
+1096 GFLPRLV
-1103 LSDYHLDDGKTGLE
+1103 LSDYHLDDGKTGLQ
-1117 ALAALQQVCGDEL
+1117 ALHMIRLAHGNGI

-1138 RKSELQVQI
+1138 RKSELQTQI
-1147 RERGYGYISKPV
+1147 REHGFGYVSKPV

-1169 SLLLR
+1169 SLLLPIE

>member
-1 MAVASLDWR
+1 
-10 GCIQKLNIYKGL
+10 
-22 SMHQGWLLIGLSLTY
+22 MHQGWLLIGLSLSY
-37 LGLLFLIAF
+37 LGLLFLIAY
-46 VADKHKR
+46 VADKNKR

-68 VYCTSWTFF
+68 VYCNSWTFF

-146 MGILPYLVLQLKAIV
+146 MDILPYLVLQLKAIV
-161 TGLDLLMVNSG
+161 TGLDLLMANSVPAG
-172 GISPT
+172 PT
-177 SNTSELALGVTL
+177 GNTAGLALGVAL

-224 LAFIAVGGF
+224 LAFMAVGGF
-233 ALWLILSKPGEAHE
+233 ALWLILSKPSQARTL
-247 QVTRDFFAQVV
+247 VASDFLDAVV
-258 AVSPGNLLEL
+258 AVTPGSLLEL
-268 AIYTVLAM
+268 AIYTLVAM

-299 HWARWIFP
+299 HWARWLFP

-330 DMASDTYVISLPM
+330 GMASDTYVISLPM
-343 ALGFDGMAMLAFLGG
+343 SLGFDGMALLAFLGG

-386 LRRFWRQGRD
+386 LRRFWQQGRD

-463 YLGLFL
+463 YLGLAL
-469 GVSLWFVTLLVESG
+469 GVSLWFATLLAESG

-489 LAELLAP
+489 LAALLAP

-502 RELSLGA
+502 RDLSLGA

-516 LFNLL
+516 LLNLI
-521 GYVAGSLLSR
+521 GYVAGSLLSQA
-531 PAVSERLQAANFVGK
+531 AVSERLQAANFVGK
-546 PSRDTAALYQ
+546 PSRDTTALYQ

-659 EHIGQGISVVD
+659 EHMGQGISVVD
-670 RELRLVAWNRRYIE
+670 RELKLVAWNRRYIE

-690 GLIQAGRPIE
+690 GLIQVGRPIE
-700 EIIRYNAQQG
+700 EIIRYNAEQG
-710 LCGPGDI
+710 LCGPGDV
-717 EEHVARRVAFMK
+717 EAHVARRVAFMQ
-729 RGSAHISARERPDG
+729 RGSQHISARERPDG

-777 ANEHLEARVAERTRE
+777 ANEHLEARVAERTHE

-800 LLVNQQVERANQS
+800 LLVNQQVERANHS

-842 LPDAGE
+842 LPPANE
-848 QARIARHI
+848 PARIARHI

-881 KARKL
+881 KAKKL
-886 DFALRDLLDNL
+886 DFALRDVFDNL

-904 AQAGGIHFSVV
+904 AQAGGIQFSVV
-915 ESKHAVHSD
+915 ESGVAVYSD

-954 MGKKIRIEVWDN
+954 LGDKVRIEVWDN
-966 GPGIPQDKQEAIF
+966 GPGIPADKQEAIF

-987 SRTAKEQGLGLGLAI
+987 SRTAREQGLGLGLAI
-1002 ARGISQVLGH
+1002 ARGIALVLGH
-1012 QLTLQSWPGK
+1012 NLTLRSWPGA

-1027 VTLNL
+1027 ITLNL
-1032 ATRPVVPQQLM
+1032 ATRPVATTQVAAPTQ
-1043 VPVVRDSQLEGVAV
+1043 RDSQLEGIRV
-1057 LCIDNERDIL
+1057 LCIDNESDIL
-1067 TAMSTLL
+1067 IAMHSLL
-1074 GRWGCEVRCAVDLA
+1074 GRWGCEVVCAQSLAQAEDLIA
-1088 EAEALVAD
+1088 G
-1096 GFVPRLV
+1096 GFLPQLV
-1103 LSDYHLDDGKTGLE
+1103 LSDYHLDDGKTGLQ
-1117 ALAALQQVCGDEL
+1117 ALHMLRLAHGNDI

-1138 RKSELQVQI
+1138 RKSELQAQI
-1147 RERGYGYISKPV
+1147 REHGYGYISKPV

-1169 SLLLR
+1169 SILRPAKLDDDHETGNSSEF

>member
-1 MAVASLDWR
+1 
-10 GCIQKLNIYKGL
+10 
-22 SMHQGWLLIGLSLTY
+22 MHQGWLLIGLSLSY
-37 LGLLFLIAF
+37 LGLLFLIAY
-46 VADKHKR
+46 VADKNKR

-161 TGLDLLMVNSG
+161 TGLDLLMANSVPAG
-172 GISPT
+172 PT
-177 SNTSELALGVTL
+177 GNTAGLALGVAL

-224 LAFIAVGGF
+224 LAFMAVGGF
-233 ALWLILSKPGEAHE
+233 ALWLILSKPSQARTL
-247 QVTRDFFAQVV
+247 VASDFLDAVV
-258 AVSPGNLLEL
+258 AVTPGSLLEL
-268 AIYTVLAM
+268 AIYTLVAM

-299 HWARWIFP
+299 HWARWLFP

-330 DMASDTYVISLPM
+330 GMASDTYVISLPM
-343 ALGFDGMAMLAFLGG
+343 SLGFDGMALLAFLGG

-386 LRRFWRQGRD
+386 LRRFWQQGRD

-463 YLGLFL
+463 YLGLAL
-469 GVSLWFVTLLVESG
+469 GVSLWFATLLAESG

-489 LAELLAP
+489 LATLLAP

-502 RELSLGA
+502 RDLSLGA

-516 LFNLL
+516 LLNLI
-521 GYVAGSLLSR
+521 GYVAGSLLSQA
-531 PAVSERLQAANFVGK
+531 AVSERLQAANFVGK
-546 PSRDTAALYQ
+546 PSRDTTALYQ

-659 EHIGQGISVVD
+659 EHMGQGISVVD
-670 RELRLVAWNRRYIE
+670 RELKLVAWNRRYIE

-690 GLIQAGRPIE
+690 GLIQVGRPIE
-700 EIIRYNAQQG
+700 EIIRYNAEQG
-710 LCGPGDI
+710 LCGPGDV
-717 EEHVARRVAFMK
+717 EAHVARRVAFMQ
-729 RGSAHISARERPDG
+729 RGSQHISARERPDG

-777 ANEHLEARVAERTRE
+777 ANEHLEARVAERTHE

-800 LLVNQQVERANQS
+800 LLVNQQVERANHS

-842 LPDAGE
+842 LPPANE
-848 QARIARHI
+848 PARIARHI

-881 KARKL
+881 KAKKL
-886 DFALRDLLDNL
+886 DFALRDVFDNL

-904 AQAGGIHFSVV
+904 AQAGGIQFSVV
-915 ESKHAVHSD
+915 ESGVAVYSD

-954 MGKKIRIEVWDN
+954 LGDKVRIEVWDN
-966 GPGIPQDKQEAIF
+966 GPGIPADKQEAIF

-987 SRTAKEQGLGLGLAI
+987 SRTAREQGLGLGLAI
-1002 ARGISQVLGH
+1002 ARGIALVLGH
-1012 QLTLQSWPGK
+1012 NLTLRSWPGA

-1027 VTLNL
+1027 ITLNL
-1032 ATRPVVPQQLM
+1032 ATRPVATTQVAAPTQ
-1043 VPVVRDSQLEGVAV
+1043 RDSQLEGIRV
-1057 LCIDNERDIL
+1057 LCIDNESDIL
-1067 TAMSTLL
+1067 IAMHSLL
-1074 GRWGCEVRCAVDLA
+1074 GRWGCEVVCAQSLAQAEDLIA
-1088 EAEALVAD
+1088 G
-1096 GFVPRLV
+1096 GFLPQLV
-1103 LSDYHLDDGKTGLE
+1103 LSDYHLDDGKTGLQ
-1117 ALAALQQVCGDEL
+1117 ALHMLRLAHGNDI

-1138 RKSELQVQI
+1138 RKSELQAQI
-1147 RERGYGYISKPV
+1147 REHGYGYISKPV

-1169 SLLLR
+1169 SILRPAKLDDDHETGNSSEF

>member
-1 MAVASLDWR
+1 
-10 GCIQKLNIYKGL
+10 
-22 SMHQGWLLIGLSLTY
+22 MHQGWLLIGLSLAY
-37 LGLLFLIAF
+37 LGLLFLIAY
-46 VADKHKR
+46 VADKSKR

-141 ALIAI
+141 SLIAV

-161 TGLDLLMVNSG
+161 TGLDLLMANSVPAG
-172 GISPT
+172 PT
-177 SNTSELALGVTL
+177 GNTAELALGVAL

-201 HLDATEHHR
+201 NLDATEHHR

-224 LAFIAVGGF
+224 LAFMAVGGF
-233 ALWLILSKPGEAHE
+233 ALWLIIARPSEARTL
-247 QVTRDFFAQVV
+247 VAGDFLDAVV
-258 AVSPGNLLEL
+258 AVSPGSLLEL
-268 AIYTVLAM
+268 AIYTLVAM

-299 HWARWIFP
+299 HWARWLFP
-307 LYLFVM
+307 LYLFLM

-343 ALGFDGMAMLAFLGG
+343 SLGFDGMAMLAFLGG

-386 LRRFWRQGRD
+386 LRRFWQQGRD
-396 ERLVRLLLQVR
+396 ERLMRLLLQVR

-414 LLAAWGLYLWL
+414 LLAAWVLYLWL

-463 YLGLFL
+463 YLGLAL
-469 GVSLWFVTLLVESG
+469 GVSLWFVTLLAESG

-489 LAELLAP
+489 LEALLAP

-516 LFNLL
+516 LLNLL

-531 PAVSERLQAANFVGK
+531 AAVSERLQAANFVGK
-546 PSRDTAALYQ
+546 PSRDTTALYQ

-592 APQMQASAELI
+592 APQMQASADLI

-659 EHIGQGISVVD
+659 EHMGQGISVVD
-670 RELRLVAWNRRYIE
+670 RELKLVAWNRRYIE
-684 LFHYPP
+684 LFHYPH
-690 GLIQAGRPIE
+690 GLIQVGRSIE
-700 EIIRYNAQQG
+700 EIIRYNAGQG

-717 EEHVARRVAFMK
+717 EAQVARRVAFMK
-729 RGSAHISARERPDG
+729 RGSPHVSARERPDG

-763 DITPFRDAERVLRE
+763 DITPFRAAERVLRE
-777 ANEHLEARVAERTRE
+777 ANEHLEARVAERTHE

-800 LLVNQQVERANQS
+800 LLVNQQVERANHS

-842 LPDAGE
+842 LPQGGE
-848 QARIARHI
+848 QAAEQVRIARHI

-881 KARKL
+881 KAKKL
-886 DFALRDLLDNL
+886 DFALSDVLGNL

-904 AQAGGIHFSVV
+904 AQAGEIQFSVV
-915 ESKHAVHSD
+915 ESRLAVYSD

-954 MGKKIRIEVWDN
+954 QGDKVRIEVWDN
-966 GPGIPQDKQEAIF
+966 GPGIPLDKQEAIF

-987 SRTAKEQGLGLGLAI
+987 SRTAREQGLGLGLAI

-1012 QLTLQSWPGK
+1012 QLSLRSWPGA
-1022 GSVFA
+1022 GSVFSI
-1027 VTLNL
+1027 TLNL
-1032 ATRPVVPQQLM
+1032 ATRPVTPSQLAA
-1043 VPVVRDSQLEGVAV
+1043 PVVRDSQLEGIRV
-1057 LCIDNERDIL
+1057 LCIDNEEDIL
-1067 TAMSTLL
+1067 IAMASLL
-1074 GRWGCEVRCAVDLA
+1074 GRWGCEVRCAQSLEQA
-1088 EAEALVAD
+1088 EEIIGA
-1096 GFVPRLV
+1096 GFLPRLV
-1103 LSDYHLDDGKTGLE
+1103 LSDYHLDDGKTGLQ
-1117 ALAALQQVCGDEL
+1117 ALHMIRLAHGNDI

-1138 RKSELQVQI
+1138 RKSELQTQI
-1147 RERGYGYISKPV
+1147 REHGFGYVSKPV

-1169 SLLLR
+1169 SLLLPIQ

>member
-1 MAVASLDWR
+1 
-10 GCIQKLNIYKGL
+10 
-22 SMHQGWLLIGLSLTY
+22 MHQGWLLIGLSLSY
-37 LGLLFLIAF
+37 LGLLFLIAY
-46 VADKHKR
+46 VADKNKR

-161 TGLDLLMVNSG
+161 TGLDLLMANSVPAG
-172 GISPT
+172 PT
-177 SNTSELALGVTL
+177 GNTAGLALGVAL

-224 LAFIAVGGF
+224 LAFMAVGGF
-233 ALWLILSKPGEAHE
+233 ALWLILSKPSQARTL
-247 QVTRDFFAQVV
+247 VASDFLDAVV
-258 AVSPGNLLEL
+258 AVTPGSLLEL
-268 AIYTVLAM
+268 AIYTLVAM

-299 HWARWIFP
+299 HWARWLFP

-330 DMASDTYVISLPM
+330 GMASDTYVISLPM
-343 ALGFDGMAMLAFLGG
+343 SLGFDGMALLAFLGG

-386 LRRFWRQGRD
+386 LRRFWQQGRD

-463 YLGLFL
+463 YLGLAL
-469 GVSLWFVTLLVESG
+469 GVSLWFATLLAESG

-489 LAELLAP
+489 LATLLAP

-502 RELSLGA
+502 RDLSLGA

-516 LFNLL
+516 LLNLV
-521 GYVAGSLLSR
+521 GYVAGSLLSQA
-531 PAVSERLQAANFVGK
+531 AVSERLQAANFVGK
-546 PSRDTAALYQ
+546 PSRDTTALYQ

-659 EHIGQGISVVD
+659 EHMGQGISVVD
-670 RELRLVAWNRRYIE
+670 RELKLVAWNRRYIE

-690 GLIQAGRPIE
+690 GLIQVGRPIE
-700 EIIRYNAQQG
+700 EIIRYNAEQG
-710 LCGPGDI
+710 LCGPGDV
-717 EEHVARRVAFMK
+717 EAHVARRVAFMQ
-729 RGSAHISARERPDG
+729 RGSQHISARERPDG

-777 ANEHLEARVAERTRE
+777 ANEHLEARVAERTHE

-800 LLVNQQVERANQS
+800 LLVNQQVERANHS

-842 LPDAGE
+842 LPPADE
-848 QARIARHI
+848 PARIARHI

-881 KARKL
+881 KAKKL
-886 DFALRDLLDNL
+886 DFALRDVFDNL

-904 AQAGGIHFSVV
+904 AQAGGIQFSVV
-915 ESKHAVHSD
+915 ESGVAVYSD

-954 MGKKIRIEVWDN
+954 LGDKVRIEVWDN
-966 GPGIPQDKQEAIF
+966 GPGIPADKQEAIF

-987 SRTAKEQGLGLGLAI
+987 SRTAREQGLGLGLAI
-1002 ARGISQVLGH
+1002 ARGIALVLGH
-1012 QLTLQSWPGK
+1012 NLTLRSWPGA

-1027 VTLNL
+1027 ITLNL
-1032 ATRPVVPQQLM
+1032 ATRPVATTQVAAPTQ
-1043 VPVVRDSQLEGVAV
+1043 RDSQLEGIRV
-1057 LCIDNERDIL
+1057 LCIDNESDIL
-1067 TAMSTLL
+1067 IAMHSLL
-1074 GRWGCEVRCAVDLA
+1074 GRWGCEVVCAQSLAQAEDLIA
-1088 EAEALVAD
+1088 G
-1096 GFVPRLV
+1096 GFLPQLV
-1103 LSDYHLDDGKTGLE
+1103 LSDYHLDDGKTGLQ
-1117 ALAALQQVCGDEL
+1117 ALHMLRLAHGNDI

-1138 RKSELQVQI
+1138 RKSELQAQI
-1147 RERGYGYISKPV
+1147 REHGYGYISKPV

-1169 SLLLR
+1169 SILRPAKLDDDHETGNSSEF

>member
-1 MAVASLDWR
+1 
-10 GCIQKLNIYKGL
+10 
-22 SMHQGWLLIGLSLTY
+22 MHQGWLLIGLSLAY
-37 LGLLFLIAF
+37 LGLLFLIAY
-46 VADKHKR
+46 VADKNKR

-141 ALIAI
+141 TLIAI

-161 TGLDLLMVNSG
+161 TGLDLLMANSVSAG
-172 GISPT
+172 PT
-177 SNTSELALGVTL
+177 GNTAGLALGVAL

-201 HLDATEHHR
+201 NLDATEHHR

-224 LAFIAVGGF
+224 LAFVTVGGF
-233 ALWLILSKPGEAHE
+233 ALWLILSKPSQARTL
-247 QVTRDFFAQVV
+247 VASDFLDAVV
-258 AVSPGNLLEL
+258 AVTPGGLLEL
-268 AIYTVLAM
+268 AIYTLVAM

-299 HWARWIFP
+299 HWARWLFP

-330 DMASDTYVISLPM
+330 GMASDTYVISLPM
-343 ALGFDGMAMLAFLGG
+343 SLGFDGMAMLAFLGG

-386 LRRFWRQGRD
+386 LRRFWQQGRD

-463 YLGLFL
+463 YLGLAL
-469 GVSLWFVTLLVESG
+469 GVSLWFATLLAESG

-489 LAELLAP
+489 LEALLAP
-496 PDWPAF
+496 PDWPAV
-502 RELSLGA
+502 RDLSLGA

-516 LFNLL
+516 LLNLL

-531 PAVSERLQAANFVGK
+531 AAVSERLQAANFVGK
-546 PSRDTAALYQ
+546 PSRDTTALYQ

-659 EHIGQGISVVD
+659 EHMGQGISVVD
-670 RELRLVAWNRRYIE
+670 RELKLVAWNRRYIE

-690 GLIQAGRPIE
+690 GLIQMGRSIE
-700 EIIRYNAQQG
+700 EIIRYNAEQG

-717 EEHVARRVAFMK
+717 EAQVARRVAFML
-729 RGSAHISARERPDG
+729 RGSPHISARERPDG

-777 ANEHLEARVAERTRE
+777 ANEHLEARVAERTHE

-800 LLVNQQVERANQS
+800 LLVNQQVERANHS

-842 LPDAGE
+842 LPPRDE
-848 QARIARHI
+848 TARIARHI

-881 KARKL
+881 KAKKL
-886 DFALRDLLDNL
+886 DFALHDVFDNL

-904 AQAGGIHFSVV
+904 AQAGGIQFSVV
-915 ESKHAVHSD
+915 ESKLAVYSD

-954 MGKKIRIEVWDN
+954 LGDKVRIEVWDN
-966 GPGIPQDKQEAIF
+966 GPGIPADKQEAIF

-1002 ARGISQVLGH
+1002 ARGIALVLGH
-1012 QLTLQSWPGK
+1012 NLTLRSWPGA

-1027 VTLNL
+1027 ITLNL
-1032 ATRPVVPQQLM
+1032 ATRPVATTQVAAPAL
-1043 VPVVRDSQLEGVAV
+1043 RDSQLEGVRV
-1057 LCIDNERDIL
+1057 LCIDNESDIL
-1067 TAMSTLL
+1067 IAMHSLL
-1074 GRWGCEVRCAVDLA
+1074 GRWGCEVVCAQSQAQAEDLIA
-1088 EAEALVAD
+1088 G
-1096 GFVPRLV
+1096 GFLPQLV
-1103 LSDYHLDDGKTGLE
+1103 LSDYHLDDGKTGLQ
-1117 ALAALQQVCGDEL
+1117 ALHMLRLAHGNDI

-1138 RKSELQVQI
+1138 RKSELQAQI
-1147 RERGYGYISKPV
+1147 REHGYGYISKPV

-1169 SLLLR
+1169 SILQPAKLDDDHETSNSSDF

>member
-1 MAVASLDWR
+1 
-10 GCIQKLNIYKGL
+10 
-22 SMHQGWLLIGLSLTY
+22 MHQGWLLIGLSLSY
-37 LGLLFLIAF
+37 LGLLFLIAY
-46 VADKHKR
+46 VADKNKR

-161 TGLDLLMVNSG
+161 TGLDLLMANSVPAG
-172 GISPT
+172 PT
-177 SNTSELALGVTL
+177 GSTAGLALGVAL

-224 LAFIAVGGF
+224 LAFMAVGGF
-233 ALWLILSKPGEAHE
+233 ALWLILSKPSQARTL
-247 QVTRDFFAQVV
+247 VASDFLDAVV
-258 AVSPGNLLEL
+258 AVTPGSLLEL
-268 AIYTVLAM
+268 AIYTLVAM

-299 HWARWIFP
+299 HWARWLFP

-330 DMASDTYVISLPM
+330 GMASDTYVISLPM
-343 ALGFDGMAMLAFLGG
+343 SLGFDGMALLAFLGG

-386 LRRFWRQGRD
+386 LRRFWQQGRD

-463 YLGLFL
+463 YLGLAL
-469 GVSLWFVTLLVESG
+469 GVSLWFATLLAESG

-489 LAELLAP
+489 LAALLAP

-502 RELSLGA
+502 RDLSLGA

-516 LFNLL
+516 LLNLI
-521 GYVAGSLLSR
+521 GYVAGSLLSQA
-531 PAVSERLQAANFVGK
+531 AVSERLQAANFVGK
-546 PSRDTAALYQ
+546 PSRDTTALYQ

-659 EHIGQGISVVD
+659 EHMGQGISVVD
-670 RELRLVAWNRRYIE
+670 RELKLVAWNRRYIE

-690 GLIQAGRPIE
+690 GLIQVGRPIE
-700 EIIRYNAQQG
+700 EIIRYNAEQG
-710 LCGPGDI
+710 LCGPGDV
-717 EEHVARRVAFMK
+717 EAHVARRVAFMQ
-729 RGSAHISARERPDG
+729 RGSQHISARERPDG

-777 ANEHLEARVAERTRE
+777 ANEHLEARVAERTHE

-800 LLVNQQVERANQS
+800 LLVNQQVERANHS

-842 LPDAGE
+842 LPPADE
-848 QARIARHI
+848 PARIARHI

-881 KARKL
+881 KAKKL
-886 DFALRDLLDNL
+886 DFALRDVFDNL

-904 AQAGGIHFSVV
+904 AQAGGIQFSVV
-915 ESKHAVHSD
+915 ESGVAVYSD

-954 MGKKIRIEVWDN
+954 LGDKVRIEVWDN
-966 GPGIPQDKQEAIF
+966 GPGIPADKQEAIF

-987 SRTAKEQGLGLGLAI
+987 SRTAREQGLGLGLAI
-1002 ARGISQVLGH
+1002 ARGIALVLGH
-1012 QLTLQSWPGK
+1012 NLTLRSWPGA

-1027 VTLNL
+1027 ITLNL
-1032 ATRPVVPQQLM
+1032 ATRPVAMTQVAAPTQ
-1043 VPVVRDSQLEGVAV
+1043 RDSQLEGIRV
-1057 LCIDNERDIL
+1057 LCIDNESDIL
-1067 TAMSTLL
+1067 IAMHSLL
-1074 GRWGCEVRCAVDLA
+1074 GRWGCEVVCAQSLAQAEDLIA
-1088 EAEALVAD
+1088 G
-1096 GFVPRLV
+1096 GFLPQLV
-1103 LSDYHLDDGKTGLE
+1103 LSDYHLDDGKTGLQ
-1117 ALAALQQVCGDEL
+1117 ALHMLRLAHGNDI

-1138 RKSELQVQI
+1138 RKSELQAQI
-1147 RERGYGYISKPV
+1147 REHGYGYISKPV

-1169 SLLLR
+1169 SILRPAKLDDDHETGNSSEF

>member
-1 MAVASLDWR
+1 
-10 GCIQKLNIYKGL
+10 
-22 SMHQGWLLIGLSLTY
+22 MHQGWLLIGLSLAY

-46 VADKHKR
+46 VADKNKR
-53 RRLKGQPLL
+53 RRPKGQPLL

-141 ALIAI
+141 SLIAV

-161 TGLDLLMVNSG
+161 TGLDLLMANSVG
-172 GISPT
+172 ASPT
-177 SNTSELALGVTL
+177 NNMAELALGVTL

-201 HLDATEHHR
+201 NLDATEHHR

-224 LAFIAVGGF
+224 LAFMAVGGF
-233 ALWLILSKPGEAHE
+233 ALWLIVAKPSEGRTLVAD
-247 QVTRDFFAQVV
+247 DFLDAVL
-258 AVSPGNLLEL
+258 AVSPGSLLEL
-268 AIYTVLAM
+268 AIYTLVAM

-307 LYLFVM
+307 LYLFLM

-330 DMASDTYVISLPM
+330 GMASDTYVISLPM
-343 ALGFDGMAMLAFLGG
+343 SLGYDGMAMLAFLGG

-386 LRRFWRQGRD
+386 LRRFWQQGRD
-396 ERLVRLLLQVR
+396 ERLMRLLLQVR
-407 RGAILLI
+407 RGAILSI
-414 LLAAWGLYLWL
+414 LLAAWVLYLWL

-463 YLGLFL
+463 YLGLAL
-469 GVSLWFVTLLVESG
+469 GVSLWFLTLLAESG

-489 LAELLAP
+489 LEALLAP

-502 RELSLGA
+502 RDLSLGA
-509 WCIFLSL
+509 WCLFLSL
-516 LFNLL
+516 LLNLM

-531 PAVSERLQAANFVGK
+531 AAVSERLQAANFVGK
-546 PSRDTAALYQ
+546 PSRDTTALYQ
-556 ARVSVKELEMLAAR
+556 ARVSVRELEMLAAR

-580 FGRFAGERGGTL
+580 FGRFAGEHGGTL
-592 APQMQASAELI
+592 APQMQASADLI

-659 EHIGQGISVVD
+659 EHMGQGISVVD
-670 RELRLVAWNRRYIE
+670 RELKLVAWNRRYIE
-684 LFHYPP
+684 LFSYPP
-690 GLIQAGRPIE
+690 GLIQVGRSIE
-700 EIIRYNAQQG
+700 EIIRYNAEQG
-710 LCGPGDI
+710 LCGPGEI
-717 EEHVARRVAFMK
+717 EAQVARRVAFMQ
-729 RGSAHISARERPDG
+729 RGSPHVSARERPDG

-763 DITPFRDAERVLRE
+763 DITPFRAAERVLRE

-792 LSELNRQL
+792 LSALNSQL
-800 LLVNQQVERANQS
+800 LLVNQQVERANHS

-831 AKLFTSSLLEM
+831 AKLFTSALLEM
-842 LPDAGE
+842 LPQEGGEGGEQRAE

-881 KARKL
+881 KAKKL
-886 DFALRDLLDNL
+886 DFALSDVLGNL

-904 AQAGGIHFSVV
+904 ARAGEIQFSVV
-915 ESKHAVHSD
+915 ESRLAVHSD
-924 VRLLRR
+924 ARLLRR

-954 MGKKIRIEVWDN
+954 VRDPQGDKVRIEVWDN
-966 GPGIPQDKQEAIF
+966 GPGIPLDKQETIF

-987 SRTAKEQGLGLGLAI
+987 SRTAREQGLGLGLAI

-1012 QLTLQSWPGK
+1012 QLSLRSWPDA

-1027 VTLNL
+1027 ITLNL
-1032 ATRPVVPQQLM
+1032 ATRPVMPSQVAAPA
-1043 VPVVRDSQLEGVAV
+1043 VRDSQLEGIRI
-1057 LCIDNERDIL
+1057 LCIDNEEDIL
-1067 TAMSTLL
+1067 TAMHSLL
-1074 GRWGCEVRCAVDLA
+1074 GRWGCEVRCAQSLEQA
-1088 EAEALVAD
+1088 QALIGD
-1096 GFVPRLV
+1096 GFRPRLV
-1103 LSDYHLDDGKTGLE
+1103 LSDYHLDDGKTGLQ
-1117 ALAALQQVCGDEL
+1117 ALHMIRLAHGNEI

-1138 RKSELQVQI
+1138 RKSELQAQI
-1147 RERGYGYISKPV
+1147 REHGFGYVSKPV

-1169 SLLLR
+1169 SLLLPIQ

>member
-1 MAVASLDWR
+1 
-10 GCIQKLNIYKGL
+10 
-22 SMHQGWLLIGLSLTY
+22 MHQGWLLIGLSLAY
-37 LGLLFLIAF
+37 LGLLFLIAY
-46 VADKHKR
+46 VADKSKR

-141 ALIAI
+141 SLIAV

-161 TGLDLLMVNSG
+161 TGLDLLMANSVPAG
-172 GISPT
+172 PT
-177 SNTSELALGVTL
+177 GNTAELALGVAL

-201 HLDATEHHR
+201 NLDATEHHR

-224 LAFIAVGGF
+224 LAFMAVGGF
-233 ALWLILSKPGEAHE
+233 ALWLIIARPSEARTL
-247 QVTRDFFAQVV
+247 VATDFLDAVV
-258 AVSPGNLLEL
+258 AVTPGSLLEL
-268 AIYTVLAM
+268 AIYTLVAM

-299 HWARWIFP
+299 HWARWLFP
-307 LYLFVM
+307 LYLFLM

-343 ALGFDGMAMLAFLGG
+343 SLGFDGMAMLAFLGG

-386 LRRFWRQGRD
+386 LRRFWQQGRD
-396 ERLVRLLLQVR
+396 ERLMRLLLQVR

-414 LLAAWGLYLWL
+414 LLAAWVLYLWL

-463 YLGLFL
+463 YLGLAL
-469 GVSLWFVTLLVESG
+469 GVSLWFLTLLAESG

-489 LAELLAP
+489 LEALLAP

-516 LFNLL
+516 LLNLL

-531 PAVSERLQAANFVGK
+531 AAVSERLQAANFVGK
-546 PSRDTAALYQ
+546 PSRDTTALYQ

-580 FGRFAGERGGTL
+580 FGRFAGEHGGTL
-592 APQMQASAELI
+592 APQMQASADLI

-659 EHIGQGISVVD
+659 EHMGQGISVVD
-670 RELRLVAWNRRYIE
+670 RELKLVAWNRRYIE
-684 LFHYPP
+684 LFHYPH
-690 GLIQAGRPIE
+690 GLIQVGRSIE
-700 EIIRYNAQQG
+700 EIIRYNAEQG

-717 EEHVARRVAFMK
+717 EAQVARRVAFMK
-729 RGSAHISARERPDG
+729 RGSPHVSARERPDG

-763 DITPFRDAERVLRE
+763 DITPFRAAERVLRE
-777 ANEHLEARVAERTRE
+777 ANEHLEARVAERTHE

-800 LLVNQQVERANQS
+800 LLVNQQVERANHS

-842 LPDAGE
+842 LPQGGGQGE
-848 QARIARHI
+848 EQRAEQVRIARHI

-886 DFALRDLLDNL
+886 DFALSDVLGNL

-904 AQAGGIHFSVV
+904 AQAGEIQFSVV
-915 ESKHAVHSD
+915 ESRLAVYSD

-954 MGKKIRIEVWDN
+954 LGDKVRIEVWDN
-966 GPGIPQDKQEAIF
+966 GPGIPLDKQEAIF

-987 SRTAKEQGLGLGLAI
+987 SRTAREQGLGLGLAI

-1012 QLTLQSWPGK
+1012 QLSLRSWPGA

-1027 VTLNL
+1027 ITLNL
-1032 ATRPVVPQQLM
+1032 ATRPVMPS
-1043 VPVVRDSQLEGVAV
+1043 PVAAPAVRDSQLEGVRI
-1057 LCIDNERDIL
+1057 LCIDNEEEIL
-1067 TAMSTLL
+1067 IAMASLL
-1074 GRWGCEVRCAVDLA
+1074 GRWGCEVRCAQSLEQA
-1088 EAEALVAD
+1088 EEIIGA
-1096 GFVPRLV
+1096 GFLPRLV
-1103 LSDYHLDDGKTGLE
+1103 LSDYHLDDGKTGLQ
-1117 ALAALQQVCGDEL
+1117 ALHMIRLAHGNGI

-1138 RKSELQVQI
+1138 RKSELQNQI
-1147 RERGYGYISKPV
+1147 REHGFGYVSKPV

-1169 SLLLR
+1169 SLLLPIE

>member
-1 MAVASLDWR
+1 
-10 GCIQKLNIYKGL
+10 
-22 SMHQGWLLIGLSLTY
+22 MHQGWLLIGLSLSY
-37 LGLLFLIAF
+37 LGLLFLIAY
-46 VADKHKR
+46 VADKNKR
-53 RRLKGQPLL
+53 RRLQGQPLL

-161 TGLDLLMVNSG
+161 TGLDLLMANPVPAG
-172 GISPT
+172 PT
-177 SNTSELALGVTL
+177 GNTAGLALGVAL

-224 LAFIAVGGF
+224 LAFMAVGSF
-233 ALWLILSKPGEAHE
+233 ALWLILSKPSQARTL
-247 QVTRDFFAQVV
+247 VASDFLDAVV
-258 AVSPGNLLEL
+258 AVTPGSLLEL
-268 AIYTVLAM
+268 AIYTLVAM

-299 HWARWIFP
+299 HWARWLFP
-307 LYLFVM
+307 LYLFMM

-330 DMASDTYVISLPM
+330 GMASDTYVISLPM
-343 ALGFDGMAMLAFLGG
+343 SLGFDGMALLAFLGG

-386 LRRFWRQGRD
+386 LRRFWQQGRD

-463 YLGLFL
+463 YLGLAL
-469 GVSLWFVTLLVESG
+469 GVSLWFATLLAESG

-489 LAELLAP
+489 VATLLAP
-496 PDWPAF
+496 PDWPEV
-502 RELSLGA
+502 RDLSLGA

-516 LFNLL
+516 LLNLV

-546 PSRDTAALYQ
+546 PSRDTTALYQ

-659 EHIGQGISVVD
+659 EHMGQGISVVD
-670 RELRLVAWNRRYIE
+670 RELKLVAWNRRYIE

-690 GLIQAGRPIE
+690 GLIQVGRPIE

-710 LCGPGDI
+710 LCGPGDV
-717 EEHVARRVAFMK
+717 EAQVARRVAFMQ
-729 RGSAHISARERPDG
+729 RGSQHISARERPDG

-777 ANEHLEARVAERTRE
+777 ANEHLEARVAERTHE

-842 LPDAGE
+842 LPPADE
-848 QARIARHI
+848 PARIARHI

-881 KARKL
+881 KAKKL
-886 DFALRDLLDNL
+886 DFALRDVFDNL

-904 AQAGGIHFSVV
+904 AQAGEIQFSVV
-915 ESKHAVHSD
+915 ESSLAVYSD

-954 MGKKIRIEVWDN
+954 LGDKVRIEVWDN
-966 GPGIPQDKQEAIF
+966 GPGIPADKQEAIF

-987 SRTAKEQGLGLGLAI
+987 SRTAREQGLGLGLAI
-1002 ARGISQVLGH
+1002 ARGIALVLGH
-1012 QLTLQSWPGK
+1012 NLTLRSWPGA

-1032 ATRPVVPQQLM
+1032 VTRPVATTQVAAPAQ
-1043 VPVVRDSQLEGVAV
+1043 RDSQLEGIRV
-1057 LCIDNERDIL
+1057 LCIDNESDIL
-1067 TAMSTLL
+1067 IAMQSLL
-1074 GRWGCEVRCAVDLA
+1074 GRWGCEVVCAQSQAQAEDLIA
-1088 EAEALVAD
+1088 G
-1096 GFVPRLV
+1096 GFLPQLV
-1103 LSDYHLDDGKTGLE
+1103 LSDYHLDDGKTGLQ
-1117 ALAALQQVCGDEL
+1117 ALHMLRLAHGNHI

-1138 RKSELQVQI
+1138 RKSELQAQI
-1147 RERGYGYISKPV
+1147 REHGYGYISKPV

-1169 SLLLR
+1169 SILRPAKLDGDHESGNSSDF

>member
-1 MAVASLDWR
+1 
-10 GCIQKLNIYKGL
+10 
-22 SMHQGWLLIGLSLTY
+22 MHQGWLLIGLSLAY
-37 LGLLFLIAF
+37 LGLLFLIAY
-46 VADKHKR
+46 VADKSKR

-141 ALIAI
+141 SLIAV

-161 TGLDLLMVNSG
+161 TGLDLLMANSVPAG
-172 GISPT
+172 PT
-177 SNTSELALGVTL
+177 GNTAELALGVAL

-201 HLDATEHHR
+201 NLDATEHHR

-224 LAFIAVGGF
+224 LAFMAVGGF
-233 ALWLILSKPGEAHE
+233 ALWLIIARPSEARTL
-247 QVTRDFFAQVV
+247 VATDFLDAVV
-258 AVSPGNLLEL
+258 AVSPGSLLEL
-268 AIYTVLAM
+268 AIYTLVAM

-299 HWARWIFP
+299 HWARWLFP
-307 LYLFVM
+307 LYLFLM

-343 ALGFDGMAMLAFLGG
+343 SLGFDGMAMLAFLGG

-386 LRRFWRQGRD
+386 LRRFWQQGRD
-396 ERLVRLLLQVR
+396 ERLMRLLLQVR

-414 LLAAWGLYLWL
+414 LLAAWVLYLWL

-463 YLGLFL
+463 YLGLAL
-469 GVSLWFVTLLVESG
+469 GVSLWFLTLLAESG

-489 LAELLAP
+489 LEALLAP

-516 LFNLL
+516 LLNLL

-531 PAVSERLQAANFVGK
+531 AAVSERLQAANFVGK
-546 PSRDTAALYQ
+546 PSRDTTALYQ

-580 FGRFAGERGGTL
+580 FGRFAGEHGGTL
-592 APQMQASAELI
+592 APQMQASADLI

-659 EHIGQGISVVD
+659 EHMGQGISVVD
-670 RELRLVAWNRRYIE
+670 RELKLVAWNRRYIE
-684 LFHYPP
+684 LFHYPH
-690 GLIQAGRPIE
+690 GLIQVGRSIE
-700 EIIRYNAQQG
+700 EIIRYNAEQG

-717 EEHVARRVAFMK
+717 EAQVARRVAFMK
-729 RGSAHISARERPDG
+729 RGSPHVSARERPDG

-763 DITPFRDAERVLRE
+763 DITPFRAAERVLRE
-777 ANEHLEARVAERTRE
+777 ANEHLEARVAERTHE

-800 LLVNQQVERANQS
+800 LLVNQQVERANHS

-842 LPDAGE
+842 LPQGGGQGE
-848 QARIARHI
+848 EQRAEQVRIARHI

-886 DFALRDLLDNL
+886 DFALSDVLGNL

-904 AQAGGIHFSVV
+904 AQAGEIQFSVV
-915 ESKHAVHSD
+915 ESRLAVYSD

-954 MGKKIRIEVWDN
+954 LGDKVRIEVWDN
-966 GPGIPQDKQEAIF
+966 GPGIPLDKQEAIF

-987 SRTAKEQGLGLGLAI
+987 SRTAREQGLGLGLAI

-1012 QLTLQSWPGK
+1012 QLSLRSWPGA

-1027 VTLNL
+1027 ITLNL
-1032 ATRPVVPQQLM
+1032 ATRPVMPSQVAA
-1043 VPVVRDSQLEGVAV
+1043 PVVRDSQLEGIRV
-1057 LCIDNERDIL
+1057 LCIDNEEEIL
-1067 TAMSTLL
+1067 IAMASLL
-1074 GRWGCEVRCAVDLA
+1074 GRWGCEVRCAQNQ
-1088 EAEALVAD
+1088 EQALSLIGD
-1096 GFVPRLV
+1096 GFLPQLV
-1103 LSDYHLDDGKTGLE
+1103 LSDYHLDDGKTGLQ
-1117 ALAALQQVCGDEL
+1117 ALHMIRLAHGNGI

-1138 RKSELQVQI
+1138 RKSELQTQI
-1147 RERGYGYISKPV
+1147 REHGFGYVSKPV

-1169 SLLLR
+1169 SLLLPIQ

>member
-1 MAVASLDWR
+1 
-10 GCIQKLNIYKGL
+10 
-22 SMHQGWLLIGLSLTY
+22 MHQGWLLIGLSLAY
-37 LGLLFLIAF
+37 LGLLFLIAY
-46 VADKHKR
+46 VADKSKR

-141 ALIAI
+141 SLIAV

-161 TGLDLLMVNSG
+161 TGLDLLMANSVPAG
-172 GISPT
+172 PT
-177 SNTSELALGVTL
+177 GNTAELALGVAL

-201 HLDATEHHR
+201 NLDATEHHR

-224 LAFIAVGGF
+224 LAFMAVGGF
-233 ALWLILSKPGEAHE
+233 ALWLIIARPSEARTL
-247 QVTRDFFAQVV
+247 VATDFLDAVV
-258 AVSPGNLLEL
+258 AVSPGSLLEL
-268 AIYTVLAM
+268 AIYTLVAM

-299 HWARWIFP
+299 HWARWLFP
-307 LYLFVM
+307 LYLFLM

-343 ALGFDGMAMLAFLGG
+343 SLGFDGMAMLAFLGG

-386 LRRFWRQGRD
+386 LRRFWQQGRD
-396 ERLVRLLLQVR
+396 ERLMRLLLQVR

-414 LLAAWGLYLWL
+414 LLAAWVLYLWL

-463 YLGLFL
+463 YLGLAL
-469 GVSLWFVTLLVESG
+469 GVSLWFLTLLAESG

-489 LAELLAP
+489 LEALLEP

-516 LFNLL
+516 LLNLL

-531 PAVSERLQAANFVGK
+531 AAVSERLQAANFVGK
-546 PSRDTAALYQ
+546 PSRDTTALYQ

-580 FGRFAGERGGTL
+580 FGRFAGEHGGTL
-592 APQMQASAELI
+592 APQMQASADLI

-659 EHIGQGISVVD
+659 EHMGQGISVVD
-670 RELRLVAWNRRYIE
+670 RELKLVAWNRRYIE
-684 LFHYPP
+684 LFHYPH
-690 GLIQAGRPIE
+690 GLIQVGRSIE
-700 EIIRYNAQQG
+700 EIIRYNAEQG

-717 EEHVARRVAFMK
+717 EAQVARRVAFMK
-729 RGSAHISARERPDG
+729 RGSPHVSARERPDG

-763 DITPFRDAERVLRE
+763 DITPFRAAERVLRE
-777 ANEHLEARVAERTRE
+777 ANEHLEARVAERTHE

-800 LLVNQQVERANQS
+800 LLVNQQVERANHS

-842 LPDAGE
+842 LPQGGGQGE
-848 QARIARHI
+848 EQRAEQVRIARHI

-886 DFALRDLLDNL
+886 DFALSDVLGNL

-904 AQAGGIHFSVV
+904 AQAGEIQFSVV
-915 ESKHAVHSD
+915 ESRLAVYSD

-954 MGKKIRIEVWDN
+954 LGDKVRIEVWDN
-966 GPGIPQDKQEAIF
+966 GPGIPLDKQEAIF

-987 SRTAKEQGLGLGLAI
+987 SRTAREQGLGLGLAI

-1012 QLTLQSWPGK
+1012 QLSLRSWPGA

-1027 VTLNL
+1027 ITLNL
-1032 ATRPVVPQQLM
+1032 ATRPVMPS
-1043 VPVVRDSQLEGVAV
+1043 PVAAPAVRDSQLEGVRI
-1057 LCIDNERDIL
+1057 LCIDNEEEIL
-1067 TAMSTLL
+1067 IAMASLL
-1074 GRWGCEVRCAVDLA
+1074 GRWGCEVRCAQSLEQA
-1088 EAEALVAD
+1088 EEIIGA
-1096 GFVPRLV
+1096 GFLPRLV
-1103 LSDYHLDDGKTGLE
+1103 LSDYHLDNGKTGLQ
-1117 ALAALQQVCGDEL
+1117 ALHMIRLAHGNGI

-1138 RKSELQVQI
+1138 RKSELQTQI
-1147 RERGYGYISKPV
+1147 REHGFGYVSKPV

-1169 SLLLR
+1169 SLLLPIE

>member
-1 MAVASLDWR
+1 
-10 GCIQKLNIYKGL
+10 
-22 SMHQGWLLIGLSLTY
+22 MHQGWLLIGLSLAY
-37 LGLLFLIAF
+37 LGLLFLIAY
-46 VADKHKR
+46 VADKSKR

-141 ALIAI
+141 SLIAV

-161 TGLDLLMVNSG
+161 TGLDLLMANSVPAG
-172 GISPT
+172 PT
-177 SNTSELALGVTL
+177 GNTAELALGVAL

-201 HLDATEHHR
+201 NLDATEHHR

-224 LAFIAVGGF
+224 LAFMAVGCF
-233 ALWLILSKPGEAHE
+233 ALWLIIARPSEARTL
-247 QVTRDFFAQVV
+247 VAGDFLDAVV
-258 AVSPGNLLEL
+258 AVSPGSLLEL
-268 AIYTVLAM
+268 AIYTLVAM

-299 HWARWIFP
+299 HWARWLFP
-307 LYLFVM
+307 LYLFLM

-343 ALGFDGMAMLAFLGG
+343 SLGFDGMAMLAFLGG

-386 LRRFWRQGRD
+386 LRRFWQQGRD
-396 ERLVRLLLQVR
+396 ERLMRLLLQVR

-414 LLAAWGLYLWL
+414 LLAAWVLYLWL

-463 YLGLFL
+463 YLGLAL
-469 GVSLWFVTLLVESG
+469 GVSLWFVTLLAESG

-489 LAELLAP
+489 LEALLAP

-516 LFNLL
+516 LLNLL

-531 PAVSERLQAANFVGK
+531 AAVSERLQAANFVGK
-546 PSRDTAALYQ
+546 PSRDTTALYQ

-592 APQMQASAELI
+592 APQMQASADLI

-659 EHIGQGISVVD
+659 EHMGQGISVVD
-670 RELRLVAWNRRYIE
+670 RELKLVAWNRRYIE
-684 LFHYPP
+684 LFHYPH
-690 GLIQAGRPIE
+690 GLIQVGRSIE
-700 EIIRYNAQQG
+700 EIIRYNAGQG
-710 LCGPGDI
+710 LCGPGEI
-717 EEHVARRVAFMK
+717 EAQVARRVAFMK
-729 RGSAHISARERPDG
+729 RGSPHVSARERPDG

-763 DITPFRDAERVLRE
+763 DITPFRAAERVLRE
-777 ANEHLEARVAERTRE
+777 ANEHLEARVAERTHE

-800 LLVNQQVERANQS
+800 LLVNQQVERANHS

-842 LPDAGE
+842 LPQGGE
-848 QARIARHI
+848 QAAEQVRIARHI

-881 KARKL
+881 KAKKL
-886 DFALRDLLDNL
+886 DFALSDVLGNL

-904 AQAGGIHFSVV
+904 AQAGEIQFSVV
-915 ESKHAVHSD
+915 ESRLAVYSD

-954 MGKKIRIEVWDN
+954 LGDKVRIEVWDN
-966 GPGIPQDKQEAIF
+966 GPGIPLDKQEAIF

-987 SRTAKEQGLGLGLAI
+987 SRTAREQGLGLGLAI

-1012 QLTLQSWPGK
+1012 QLSLRSWPGA

-1027 VTLNL
+1027 ITLNL
-1032 ATRPVVPQQLM
+1032 ATRPVTPSQLAA
-1043 VPVVRDSQLEGVAV
+1043 PVVRDSQLEGIRV
-1057 LCIDNERDIL
+1057 LCIDNEEDIL
-1067 TAMSTLL
+1067 IAMASLL
-1074 GRWGCEVRCAVDLA
+1074 GRWGCEVRCAQSLEQA
-1088 EAEALVAD
+1088 EEIIGA
-1096 GFVPRLV
+1096 GFLPRLV
-1103 LSDYHLDDGKTGLE
+1103 LSDYHLDDGKTGLQ
-1117 ALAALQQVCGDEL
+1117 ALHMIRLAHGNDI

-1138 RKSELQVQI
+1138 RKSELQNQI
-1147 RERGYGYISKPV
+1147 REHGFGYVSKPV

-1169 SLLLR
+1169 SLLLPIQ

>member
-1 MAVASLDWR
+1 
-10 GCIQKLNIYKGL
+10 
-22 SMHQGWLLIGLSLTY
+22 MHQGWLLIGLSLTY

-53 RRLKGQPLL
+53 HRLKGQPLL

-463 YLGLFL
+463 YLGLSL

-717 EEHVARRVAFMK
+717 EDHVARRVAFMK

-881 KARKL
+881 KAKKL
-886 DFALRDLLDNL
+886 DFALCDLLDNL

-954 MGKKIRIEVWDN
+954 MGEKVRIEVWDN

-1032 ATRPVVPQQLM
+1032 ATRPVTAHQLA

-1096 GFVPRLV
+1096 RFVPRLV

-1117 ALAALQQVCGDEL
+1117 ALAALQRVCGDEL
-1130 GGIIISAD
+1130 RGIIISAD

>member
-1 MAVASLDWR
+1 
-10 GCIQKLNIYKGL
+10 
-22 SMHQGWLLIGLSLTY
+22 MHQGWLLIGLSLTY

-53 RRLKGQPLL
+53 HRLKGQPLL

-141 ALIAI
+141 SLIAI

-177 SNTSELALGVTL
+177 TNTSELALGVTL

-233 ALWLILSKPGEAHE
+233 ALWLILSNPGEAHQ

-463 YLGLFL
+463 YLGLSL

-690 GLIQAGRPIE
+690 GLIQAGRSIE

-717 EEHVARRVAFMK
+717 EDHVARRVAFMK

-777 ANEHLEARVAERTRE
+777 ANEHLEARVAERTHE

-800 LLVNQQVERANQS
+800 LLVNQQVERANHS

-842 LPDAGE
+842 LPAAGE

-881 KARKL
+881 KAKKL
-886 DFALRDLLDNL
+886 DFALRDLFDNL

-954 MGKKIRIEVWDN
+954 IGEKIRIEVWDN

-1032 ATRPVVPQQLM
+1032 ATRPVTAHQLAA
-1043 VPVVRDSQLEGVAV
+1043 PVVRDSQLEGVTV

-1088 EAEALVAD
+1088 EAEAQVAD

-1117 ALAALQQVCGDEL
+1117 ALAALQRVCGDEL

-1138 RKSELQVQI
+1138 RKSELQAQI
-1147 RERGYGYISKPV
+1147 REGGYGYISKPV

-1169 SLLLR
+1169 SMLLR

>member
-1 MAVASLDWR
+1 
-10 GCIQKLNIYKGL
+10 
-22 SMHQGWLLIGLSLTY
+22 MHQGWLLIGLSLTY

-53 RRLKGQPLL
+53 HRLKGQPLL

-161 TGLDLLMVNSG
+161 TGLDLLMANSVSAG
-172 GISPT
+172 PT
-177 SNTSELALGVTL
+177 GNTAGLALGVAL

-201 HLDATEHHR
+201 NLDATEHHR

-224 LAFIAVGGF
+224 LAFVTVGGF
-233 ALWLILSKPGEAHE
+233 ALWLILSKPSQARTL
-247 QVTRDFFAQVV
+247 VASDFLDAVV
-258 AVSPGNLLEL
+258 AVTPGGLLEL
-268 AIYTVLAM
+268 AIYTLVAM

-299 HWARWIFP
+299 HWARWLFP

-330 DMASDTYVISLPM
+330 GMASDTYVISLPM
-343 ALGFDGMAMLAFLGG
+343 SLGFDGMAMLAFLGG

-386 LRRFWRQGRD
+386 LRRFWQQGRD

-463 YLGLFL
+463 YLGLAL
-469 GVSLWFVTLLVESG
+469 GVSLWFATLLAESG

-489 LAELLAP
+489 LEALLAP
-496 PDWPAF
+496 PDWPAV
-502 RELSLGA
+502 RDLSLGA

-516 LFNLL
+516 LLNLL

-531 PAVSERLQAANFVGK
+531 AAVSERLQAANFVGK

-659 EHIGQGISVVD
+659 EHMGQGISVVD
-670 RELRLVAWNRRYIE
+670 RELKLVAWNRRYIE

-690 GLIQAGRPIE
+690 GLIQMGRSIE
-700 EIIRYNAQQG
+700 EIIRYNAEQG

-717 EEHVARRVAFMK
+717 EAHVARRVAFML
-729 RGSAHISARERPDG
+729 RGSPHISARERPDG

-777 ANEHLEARVAERTRE
+777 ANEHLEARVAERTHE

-800 LLVNQQVERANQS
+800 LLVNQQVERANHS

-842 LPDAGE
+842 LPPRDE
-848 QARIARHI
+848 TARIARHI

-881 KARKL
+881 KAKKL
-886 DFALRDLLDNL
+886 DFALHDVFDNL

-904 AQAGGIHFSVV
+904 AQAGGIQFSVV
-915 ESKHAVHSD
+915 ESKLAVYSD

-954 MGKKIRIEVWDN
+954 LGDKVRIEVWDN
-966 GPGIPQDKQEAIF
+966 GPGIPADKQEAIF

-1002 ARGISQVLGH
+1002 ARGIALVLGH
-1012 QLTLQSWPGK
+1012 NLTLRSWPGA

-1027 VTLNL
+1027 ITLNL
-1032 ATRPVVPQQLM
+1032 ATRPVATTQVAAPAL
-1043 VPVVRDSQLEGVAV
+1043 RDSQLEGVRV
-1057 LCIDNERDIL
+1057 LCIDNESDIL
-1067 TAMSTLL
+1067 IAMHSLL
-1074 GRWGCEVRCAVDLA
+1074 GRWGCEVVCAQSQAQAEDLIA
-1088 EAEALVAD
+1088 G
-1096 GFVPRLV
+1096 GFLPQLV
-1103 LSDYHLDDGKTGLE
+1103 LSDYHLDDGKTGLQ
-1117 ALAALQQVCGDEL
+1117 ALHMLRLAHGNDI

-1138 RKSELQVQI
+1138 RKSELQAQI
-1147 RERGYGYISKPV
+1147 REHGYGYISKPV

-1169 SLLLR
+1169 SILQPAKLDDDHETSNSSDF